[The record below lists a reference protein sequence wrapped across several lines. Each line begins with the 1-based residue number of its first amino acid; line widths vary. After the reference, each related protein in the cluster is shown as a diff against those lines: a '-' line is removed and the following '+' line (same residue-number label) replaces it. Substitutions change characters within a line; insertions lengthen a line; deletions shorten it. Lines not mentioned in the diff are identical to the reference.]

1 MVGLLNPM
9 KYGDHFYELYTNN
22 TRRKLQNERKALTK
36 RKSRKEKSAAA
47 LAAAAA
53 VLDGGGNLL
62 GGIVNPLDPPLVKEQ
77 LMLIMP
83 SFPVA
88 HIELDPN
95 ASKFAVFSAIR
106 STVLEAETRY
116 ALFHDGNGGAGGAAL
131 KKWSGNMGSSC
142 CLVCAGSCMVS
153 NLVDCSCHAPA
164 AGIAVGAGGA
174 GAAGGAAAAG
184 GAGGAG
190 AGAAVGAAAAGGGQA
205 DKRTRRDS
213 ANSDADSDIE
223 EPVEREP
230 VYATVPLIV
239 GAGLR
244 SLFELIAD
252 ARHIQPLLCTKAL
265 KALLDVIQGQQPE
278 SFKLEPE
285 ELINPLYDLLLDLAT
300 MPAALSSTTGAE
312 ANWSAMACAALLGL
326 CIARGDT
333 GKMLKAIAAMLMSPR
348 QLSAQIVQLPAV
360 LAALQHTV
368 VSAALNKPT
377 RPDFHSHGVP
387 HNSLVDE
394 FSLKLPSAISSTAS
408 SAAPAMACDGVFI
421 YLLHGGVLLKIGTG
435 FGGSYKGH
443 IYAQNEDF
451 SRERNPWLGY
461 SGGQLYYRRNC
472 RRNADQLQMVGLDTL
487 ALKTMS
493 PLNMLPMREGL
504 NYVLFTDD
512 DSLHAICSNRDD
524 TLVVKKLNL
533 YHNSYSSDS
542 PPFELPLQLARKKFR
557 TLGYAAF
564 EDELLNQH
572 QIQRIQSAHNSFEP
586 KLPAP
591 CRDADVDV
599 LGMACGK
606 EFGLVRASNGRVYY
620 YGKSA
625 ALGLKCVGRTPTL
638 KLTELIISK
647 AAHIVHVAVGHDG
660 IHALLVNDD
669 GTVYFAG
676 TARRGEDGDSS
687 KNRRQPKAV
696 KPKKM
701 TKIDGHVVVHAACNN
716 GTSAFVTK
724 TGKLI
729 MYGKDTAHC
738 DAMGFVS
745 ELLEQH
751 ITKVALGKA
760 HCVALNAKGQLF
772 SFGLNN
778 KGQCGRVFNKLMP
791 VKDVPSSSSSLA
803 YANLLAMDKRLKVDF
818 STLCDYDEHNLVQ
831 GQCRVC
837 VLCRECTG
845 YNVSCVSALNVPLE
859 QRLAGSICPCGHG
872 DAGCAKCGLCSAC
885 IALQESEIVDAKVE
899 CQPRQQRSKTLIM
912 RPRKEK
918 KASELETG
926 AAGGNGGA
934 TPTDIDKD
942 PPRVAPLAPQILQLP
957 TASPVVQVACGLY
970 HTVVLTLAGE
980 VFTFGS
986 NQYGQLGSG
995 DLQPVSGPVRVHVQG
1010 AISQVAAGSNHTVL
1024 LTHKGMVY
1032 TFGNYQK
1039 GQLGRLPSDYGQK
1052 PMIPTTVEEE
1062 PAGSI
1067 ISGIQPPEAAGTL
1080 PGGSKE
1086 NIPMM
1091 SNVPVCG
1098 LTQRQKFL
1106 WNCAPGA
1113 VFGLGPTYGKKVTW
1127 IGANGDQTFI
1137 KIDESLITAQML
1149 PKMHVVANKK
1159 TILLIPSIHLSF
1171 HTLTINRR
1179 DGSCTAHY
1187 RDQTNF
1193 CDLMQTQPSQTQPE
1207 INRNVDTPPLVV
1219 AESPSVLVSS
1229 VALAAT
1235 AGVPI
1240 NEHMSRSMHE
1250 ARNQIFEEHH
1260 QSGESAVPGVATA
1273 AAASSQQ
1280 QQRQQRRLRSASRQE
1295 SPTETT
1301 PPSQIAFAMDPS
1313 YNVLWVF
1320 DGLAKKLR
1328 CHNVVASDIAETDM
1342 NAANYRALLS
1352 PELSLPSKSDA
1363 RVSRSQASL
1372 NLLACLDIL
1381 TSAQDNIPGCFEQV
1395 LPKQPHQT
1403 AEAQS
1408 GEYQVVN
1415 RFDNFGGGWGYSGHS
1430 VEAIRFA
1437 ADTDIVICGFG
1448 MFGGRGEYSCK
1459 LKLYDLGSDGG
1470 GYEKEGV
1477 LISETKEVPYECAAR
1492 SKHHILLPKPLNA
1505 AAGRWYLV
1513 WARIAGPS
1521 SDCGSCGQASVTTE
1535 DQVVFSFKSSK
1546 KANNGTDV
1554 NSGQIPAILYRLVTQ
1569 DCKQTPAP
1577 LDADPVQ
1584 RISRAFA
1591 NSVSRECFE
1600 SLVVLLSWSW
1610 ESFKTQLR
1618 EQRDRSRP
1626 LQLQQTLQY
1635 LGYVNKSCLRLL
1647 RKYTNEIYPQRSNAV
1662 AAAAVVA
1669 AQAGSS
1675 SMVAAALS
1683 KLQAK
1688 AGKDKNSP
1696 RVLSNAAAVVKYFG
1710 EASAAAATAMASIG
1724 GTGGGVGGGGGSTT
1738 PMARKTNM
1746 ENIQLAECIG
1756 NVRALLIGIFCDDI
1770 FKDIATDE
1778 GYALVLEI
1786 LDECHLSF
1794 VACFDAF
1801 YPTSSLKWN
1810 CLCDLL
1816 AQMDR
1821 GALHSRLLSAILAG
1835 LCSPTVKLRATFALL
1850 NAAGN
1855 DRQSIISPSDNS
1867 GLPML
1872 SSTEAHQY
1880 PILVEQMI
1888 YRTQQEKSDFLS
1900 NSWTFKDVLVRLL
1913 DIIASPIRAR
1923 IESIYSRSLGGH
1935 LDQSATSINQGLI
1948 DNCCHLL
1955 ARVLAEIVYQTVL
1968 GEYDKLFLPP
1978 RTLHSTGARFARCD
1992 LSRTWNTG
2000 NFGPDAIAFSVD
2012 RPGIAVAGA
2021 MVYSGSGSYDYQLEL
2036 LYDNTAD
2043 LQPQHKWETLESVSG
2058 SYDQEAVHNDLA
2070 EIKFDHPV
2078 HIKEHARYALRLCSQ
2093 GARTCSGDAGLTSVR
2108 GPCGATFH
2116 FYACDLSFN
2125 GTTPA
2130 RGQLPCI
2137 LYYSTPIKQEGNVVG
2152 GGGAGGGAGAGAG
2165 IGVVDGAAAMLGNL
2179 NNAHEIS
2186 TRDTALQI
2194 ASDITK
2200 KCTELLILARNA
2212 MAAASCSPSDNSSN
2226 HTQTIDS
2233 EHNITPIEEHMDINW
2248 ANNSRTAALPP
2259 VVMVDPV
2266 GRDLGKRI
2274 ESFSKGIMETLKF
2287 DSKRSSTNPFEMEIE
2302 IGATEIGVEETA
2314 DLNYRNGQ
2322 MAAKLNGN
2330 EQRAEYELSADQ
2342 QQQQGQQQPAAVV
2355 VVSAAVQAA
2364 QQLIHS
2370 DSEEAPALGMA
2381 AGGGVLSGGGGGV
2394 LVGGSVPAIQLLEVF
2409 NLAASNMFHT
2419 LLPLVYGH
2427 MANLACSDPKSSV
2440 QILGLIKEILPH
2452 IAALNQLHVSSK
2464 EQRSVGGGG
2473 SETDHHL
2480 LGPPSATTSHNSTT
2494 SNHYCLVESEHP
2506 YRSATISCYR
2516 VEFPPCVQWLTI
2528 EFDPQCGTAQLEDY
2542 LLLSIPMRPTVSNQT
2557 TCQQAATAASSS
2569 GDDYYDMLDNNL
2581 TTTTTGRKPTTNN
2594 CRNAQLTMTS
2604 CCRTA
2609 HPINNSDA
2617 NDRDWIVVKKFNTA
2631 SNWLQNVLILPGNC
2645 VEFSLETASLYA
2657 QDPHNNRYGFKC
2669 LVVGYDNPTAINAS
2683 NSCLIRLE
2691 QELAY
2696 LGGMCS
2702 ANLMKK
2708 DLNLP
2713 DDKDMEDIS
2722 GIEDTISSHHGLLSK
2737 GFALSEPQLTVH
2749 QALESYLPIGSQSNE
2764 RQFLKDFISGAPGSS
2779 GARLAAWLQ
2788 PESRL
2793 DPNKC
2798 ELNTITEPLRY
2809 GWPTQVTVTIRDQ
2822 YGDAVLVPELK
2833 VEIKAIPT
2841 GPNTSGSGMG
2851 IGGISSASGNNSKM
2865 RHGDS
2870 VVGGGHLNLG
2880 GMAPPPRL
2888 NYEPTTK
2895 EKMCF
2900 KAITFMKPFTNYSF
2914 EELRY
2919 SSPVQTRTTEAL
2931 SAQDMEDGTFSV
2943 HWTPNSVGGYC
2954 LAVIID
2960 GIQLEEVYRVDVKE
2974 GVLPP
2979 PNAHRLGNAARRPQ
2993 APSKLRRFQ
3002 ARHSAGLRIRSHPT
3016 LQSEQVGVVRLGGII
3031 SFIDEIENDDGIW
3044 LRLSTESIRQH
3055 CTMGWYPTEAWC
3067 LQFNQHLARSL
3078 LQPVADATR
3087 SKSSESNDGSGTA
3100 SPLPPPPPP
3109 AHNSPKGQGPSSPS
3123 TLSPTKLKS
3132 SASNS
3137 ASPGK
3142 KIFDFAASASSTNPF
3157 LFPLKST
3164 DLELDVEVADPDAE
3178 SSVAVAT
3185 ELLPSNLGSAIA
3197 GVVGGGAIKLQA
3209 LQKWFK
3215 GDVEGAPAPSPASA
3229 PSPLPVATGVSV
3241 RELVRVM
3248 GGQEQQQQQQ
3258 RGNGNTN
3265 NTTSTSKSQ
3274 EQQPQEED
3282 FDLASM
3288 RRPNYTASQTAA
3300 LLSTPKH
3307 TPRRTVQQEVPGGVA
3322 AAQQQQQQEDD
3333 LQLQITTTTTGTKT
3347 ETQSELHLGDSPASV
3362 MPIPVAVATTSTAS
3376 SSSCSVASSTTKRN
3390 TMGPIKRA
3398 MPPSFAESI
3407 RAVFAALLWHEGV
3420 VHDAMAC
3427 ASFLKFHPGLPKEG
3441 ATVVTRR
3448 EAGDA
3453 RLQLS
3458 REQKAQQRH
3467 SVEVANAGHYLN
3479 IRPSTLETLTKSG
3492 NSSLHNRSK
3501 HRKNPLTS
3509 NGDSEHAPL
3518 LSQTAASSQKGQ
3530 GLQALPEL
3538 VSVLPPALRCLVYL
3552 WEQICSGCVQIVQSN
3567 ALEQQRCLISP
3578 SSGETREVANGGDM
3592 DGKIDGKSA
3601 GDVEGLAASTDK
3613 ELGKKC
3619 KRKKKDDGSWC
3630 EICELFL
3637 PMPVTYHMRIAHPGC
3652 GKSAKG
3658 KGYNSVGIFCEGW
3671 AGNCG
3676 EGGKGASSWFLMC
3689 DTCRDKYLAS
3699 SLSATNVNSSTIPHV
3714 TSNDQSDVNEMNL
3727 FGVKTTTLIA
3737 NSEVYTTMRENATF
3751 LLELCSSSASM
3762 STTVPALSKRS
3773 PQQQQQQQQQ
3783 QMAMPMPIVIE
3794 HQHLGMGDLSSK
3806 PSTSRADSARSSR
3819 IGMGVGIASGRLS
3832 GKFSAPFRKSFVGV
3846 PPSTPDNVWLAPD
3859 SFACLECLGTAGHED
3874 LPYEMFGMGSAG
3886 GGGAGGNDNGYER
3899 PLSEIS
3905 YESCEPN
3912 NYEVMSGSM
3921 ANQGSTVAP
3930 AGGTLSKFHR
3940 SYSMG
3945 QGWAALA
3952 QQQHQQHQQQQQHHQ
3967 QPPSSHQPSSHQQ
3980 AHQNLP
3986 LDIGQAQPKVVYR
3999 RRMNSTSEGDGS
4011 LLICYPS
4018 EHLRRLVPPK
4028 LLASVAALHATSSNG
4043 GSATGAATSSLATAG
4058 DGKDQLPAASSDS
4071 IGSSALLGRPAMAF
4085 ITQKHELER
4094 LRGAMRRSLRIAACR
4109 IYALQALNWLLRSVT
4124 QGVCLHDLMWWFV
4137 SSLTLGNTELVD
4149 GKYEEAEPALEHP
4162 VAYTQI
4168 SGRFAHLIT
4177 QSLHVLLQSVADLTL
4192 HLPLGSPLQRVAIQC
4207 FGIRFRQA
4215 DHQFL
4220 HSSHVFG
4227 NISKILSK
4235 SDEQND
4241 AAMAVSTM
4249 LGGETH
4255 CDAEHNIAA
4264 AANSQQLSMGV
4275 GAGAGAGA
4283 KVLYYTDLSGM
4294 FEVTVSSRPAMAESL
4309 TDNST
4314 ETFWE
4319 SDEEDRNKCKIIELS
4334 MTKLNYACKFVLVHI
4349 DNSRDLQNKVLNV
4362 VFYAGQSLGDTNL
4375 IKSVDVD
4382 QKSCS
4387 WISAK
4392 ICDESSTHFRLELH
4406 GPENTLR
4413 VRQIK
4418 LLGLPSSLAAG
4429 TVDESMK
4436 LHLRLAH
4443 ATRIQQQICEAETLR
4458 VFRLITGQVFGKL
4471 ISNVGNETTAGTA
4484 AGSGVGG
4491 GSLPAA
4497 DSSTSMLA
4505 DSLDLREHM
4514 VGILF
4519 SRSKLS
4525 HLQKQVIVHIVHAI
4539 KKEAQ
4544 RAKEDWEMNNL
4555 AHAHMQLGHQQQ
4567 QQQQQEQQ
4575 QPIPPSVP
4583 ATESSSERSRAPDT
4597 YCFEM
4602 LSMVL
4607 ALSGSVV
4614 GRSYLSQQHGL
4625 LRDLL
4630 GLLHT
4635 GSDRVQRQVTALL
4648 RRILPEITPESF
4660 AELLGVQR
4668 LPPADY
4674 SIANQSASDFDMTR
4688 LGLLDIFLAVIA
4700 KSLQLQIKVK
4710 TNTQNA
4716 TTGSSAANTGSG
4728 SGNSN
4733 GLAIAKPAQL
4743 EKTPAFVRLCS
4754 SLDLSVQLLRS
4765 RPPTAEHLPSQAG
4778 DPFRF
4783 ELPPP
4788 AKKESKRN
4796 LNQRW
4801 FLNGI
4806 ISTKQAES
4814 IICLIR
4820 DLASGKLSEKWS
4832 QITKAAI
4839 AESVLNLT
4847 RLEEIYRSPEYCTKT
4862 STLWL
4867 ALASLCVLERDHVEK
4882 LSSGQWSKL
4891 CDTRPMCSNH
4901 DDGETAA
4908 IIQCETCGSL
4918 CGDCDRFLHL
4928 NRKTRTHKRTVC
4940 KEEEEAIRVELHES
4954 CGRTKLFWLLALADS
4969 KTLKAMV
4976 EFRDGSHTI
4985 ISGPQEA
4992 VGRCRFC
4999 GLTGNSGLL
5008 EIGNVCADAQCQ
5020 EYAAN
5025 SCLKTKPCGH
5035 ACGGVAGEKKCLP
5048 CLQHVCHVRENELA
5062 EELRD
5067 PKLTQDAD
5075 DMCMIC
5081 FVEALS
5087 CAPSVHLECGHVF
5100 HYHCCKA
5107 VLEKRWS
5114 GPRITFGFSLCPICK
5129 ADIQHPI
5136 LADILEPIN
5145 GLKQDVK
5152 RKALMRIKYEGLVKD
5167 TIDSKDVTQLAMDRY
5182 AYYVCF
5188 KCQKAYY
5195 GGEAR
5200 CDAEIGEKFDP
5211 EELVCGGCSDVAR
5224 AQMCPKH
5231 GTDFLEYKCRYCCSV
5246 AVFFCFGTTH
5256 FCDTCHDDF
5265 QRLTNIPKN
5274 KLPQCPAGPKA
5285 KQLLGDECPLHV
5297 MHPPT
5302 GEEFAL
5308 GCGVCRNAQTF

>member
-9 KYGDHFYELYTNN
+9 KYGDHFYELYTNS
-22 TRRKLQNERKALTK
+22 TRRKLQHERKALTK

-47 LAAAAA
+47 MAAAAAAA
-53 VLDGGGNLL
+53 VLEGNAGAGGL
-62 GGIVNPLDPPLVKEQ
+62 VNPLDPPLVKEQ
-77 LMLIMP
+77 LMILP

-116 ALFHDGNGGAGGAAL
+116 ALFQEGGPNGGHSGSGS
-131 KKWSGNMGSSC
+131 KKWRGGPLSSSC
-142 CLVCAGSCMVS
+142 CAMCEHSCMAS
-153 NLVDCSCHAPA
+153 NILDCSCHAQLA
-164 AGIAVGAGGA
+164 L
-174 GAAGGAAAAG
+174 AAAAAAP
-184 GAGGAG
+184 AGGDGGRMAPG
-190 AGAAVGAAAAGGGQA
+190 GPPAPAPVVVGGGPGLPGSE
-205 DKRTRRDS
+205 KRSRRDS
-213 ANSDADSDIE
+213 ANSDADSDTE
-223 EPVEREP
+223 EPTEREP

-252 ARHIQPLLCTKAL
+252 ARHVHPLLCTKAL

-300 MPAALSSTTGAE
+300 MPAALNSATGAE

-333 GKMLKAIAAMLMSPR
+333 GKMLKAIAAMLMTPR
-348 QLSAQIVQLPAV
+348 QLSAQIVQLPVV
-360 LAALQHTV
+360 LATLQHTV
-368 VSAALNKPT
+368 ISAALNKPT

-387 HNSLVDE
+387 HNSLIDE
-394 FSLKLPSAISSTAS
+394 FPLKLPHLGGSGAPTT
-408 SAAPAMACDGVFI
+408 APAMACDGVFV
-421 YLLHGGVLLKIGTG
+421 YLLYGGTLLKIGTG

-443 IYAQNEDF
+443 VYAQNEDF
-451 SRERNPWLGY
+451 SRERSAWLGY
-461 SGGQLYYRRNC
+461 SGGQLYFRRTC
-472 RRNADQLQMVGLDTL
+472 RRSAGDQLQLVGLDTL
-487 ALKTMS
+487 AIKAMS
-493 PLNMLPMREGL
+493 PLSMLHMREGL

-533 YHNSYSSDS
+533 YHNSYNSDP

-591 CRDADVDV
+591 CRDSDVDV

-647 AAHIVHVAVGHDG
+647 AANIVHVAVGHDG

-724 TGKLI
+724 NGKLI

-745 ELLEQH
+745 ELLDQH
-751 ITKVALGKA
+751 VTKVALGKA

-778 KGQCGRVFNKLMP
+778 KGQCGRIFNKLQP
-791 VKDVPSSSSSLA
+791 VKDVPSFASSSSA
-803 YANLLAMDKRLKVDF
+803 AAACFASLLPLDKRLKLDF
-818 STLCDYDEHNLVQ
+818 STLCDYDDHNLVQ

-837 VLCRECTG
+837 VICRECTG

-859 QRLAGSICPCGHG
+859 QRQAGSICPCGHG
-872 DAGCAKCGLCSAC
+872 DAGCAKCGLCASC
-885 IALQESEIVDAKVE
+885 IALQDNESTKIEMKPLPSDV
-899 CQPRQQRSKTLIM
+899 QQRQQRSKTLIM
-912 RPRKEK
+912 RRKERK
-918 KASELETG
+918 GELETG
-926 AAGGNGGA
+926 AAGGGAA
-934 TPTDIDKD
+934 TPTDLDKD
-942 PPRVAPLAPQILQLP
+942 PPRVAPLAPQLLQLP
-957 TASPVVQVACGLY
+957 SSSPVVQVACGLH

-980 VFTFGS
+980 VYTFGS

-995 DLQPVSGPVRVHVQG
+995 DLQPVSGPVRVQVAG

-1024 LTHKGMVY
+1024 LTSKGMVY

-1039 GQLGRLPSDYGQK
+1039 GQLGRLPSDFGPKPQTSSVSGQEDES
-1052 PMIPTTVEEE
+1052 PVGGAPPAGGE
-1062 PAGSI
+1062 PAKD
-1067 ISGIQPPEAAGTL
+1067 AVL

-1086 NIPMM
+1086 LPPLMPNLSGPI
-1091 SNVPVCG
+1091 

-1106 WNCAPGA
+1106 WNCSPGA
-1113 VFGLGPTYGKKVTW
+1113 VFGLGPSYGKKVTW

-1159 TILLIPSIHLSF
+1159 TILLIPSIPLSF
-1171 HTLTINRR
+1171 HTLSINRR

-1187 RDQTNF
+1187 RGQTNF
-1193 CDLMQTQPSQTQPE
+1193 DQLMQAQPPGQPLQE
-1207 INRNVDTPPLVV
+1207 INRNVDVVVTPV
-1219 AESPSVLVSS
+1219 ASDPPPVPATGSS
-1229 VALAAT
+1229 SSLFTALAGTAT

-1240 NEHMSRSMHE
+1240 NEQMSRSMHE
-1250 ARNQIFEEHH
+1250 GRNQIFEE
-1260 QSGESAVPGVATA
+1260 QQVDGGGGA
-1273 AAASSQQ
+1273 AAPSPAAAGTASTP
-1280 QQRQQRRLRSASRQE
+1280 RQRRGVVSGGGRQSRQE
-1295 SPTETT
+1295 AGGGSNSPDPVAS
-1301 PPSQIAFAMDPS
+1301 PPQLAFAMDPT

-1320 DGLAKKLR
+1320 DGVSRKLR
-1328 CHNVVASDIAETDM
+1328 CHNVVASDINENDG
-1342 NAANYRALLS
+1342 NSANYRALLS
-1352 PELSLPSKSDA
+1352 PELSLPSRPDS
-1363 RVSRSQASL
+1363 RVARSQASL

-1381 TSAQDNIPGCFEQV
+1381 TSAQDNIPGCFEQP
-1395 LPKQPHQT
+1395 LPKQTQQT
-1403 AEAQS
+1403 AETQS
-1408 GEYQVVN
+1408 GGDYQVVS

-1459 LKLYDLGSDGG
+1459 LKLYDLGGDGG

-1477 LISETKEVPYECAAR
+1477 LISETKEVPYECGAR
-1492 SKHHILLPKPLNA
+1492 SKHHILLPKPVSA

-1569 DCKQTPAP
+1569 DCKQTPAQM
-1577 LDADPVQ
+1577 DADPVQ
-1584 RISRAFA
+1584 KISRAFA

-1610 ESFKTQLR
+1610 DCFKTQLR
-1618 EQRDRSRP
+1618 EERDRTRP
-1626 LQLQQTLQY
+1626 LQLQQSLQY
-1635 LGYVNKSCLRLL
+1635 LGYVIKSCLRLL
-1647 RKYTNEIYPQRSNAV
+1647 RKYTNEIYPQKSSSSSSNGVSNALAKSKGKTKV
-1662 AAAAVVA
+1662 TIPDRSHIKGHLMSKYYGDSSPSSMPSVSSGIMAAGA
-1669 AQAGSS
+1669 SS
-1675 SMVAAALS
+1675 SS
-1683 KLQAK
+1683 
-1688 AGKDKNSP
+1688 S
-1696 RVLSNAAAVVKYFG
+1696 
-1710 EASAAAATAMASIG
+1710 SAAASGSSTSGGVLLFSSSAQATG
-1724 GTGGGVGGGGGSTT
+1724 GTPLTL
-1738 PMARKTNM
+1738 RKTNM

-1778 GYALVLEI
+1778 GYVLVLEI

-1835 LCSPTVKLRATFALL
+1835 LCSPNVKLRATFSLL
-1850 NAAGN
+1850 SAAGN
-1855 DRQSIISPSDNS
+1855 ERQSIISPSDNS

-1872 SSTEAHQY
+1872 SSTEAHPY

-1913 DIIASPIRAR
+1913 DIIASPIRSR
-1923 IESIYSRSLGGH
+1923 IEAIYSRSFGSLGG
-1935 LDQSATSINQGLI
+1935 SYPGVGKECGVNQGLI

-1955 ARVLAEIVYQTVL
+1955 ARVLAEIVYQTAL
-1968 GEYDKLFLPP
+1968 GEYDKMFLPP
-1978 RTLHSTGARFARCD
+1978 RTLHSTGSRFARCD
-1992 LSRTWNTG
+1992 VSRTWNTG

-2012 RPGIAVAGA
+2012 RPGVAIAGA
-2021 MVYSGSGSYDYQLEL
+2021 MIYSGSGSYDYQLEL
-2036 LYDNTAD
+2036 LFDNTAD

-2058 SYDQEAVHNDLA
+2058 TYDQEAVHNDLA

-2078 HIKEHARYALRLCSQ
+2078 HIKENARYALRLCSQ
-2093 GARTCSGDAGLTSVR
+2093 GARTCSGDAGMPVVR
-2108 GPCGATFH
+2108 GPCGTQFH
-2116 FYACDLSFN
+2116 YYACDLSFN

-2137 LYYSTPIKQEGNVVG
+2137 LYYSTPVKQDVG
-2152 GGGAGGGAGAGAG
+2152 GPSGRGGGVAGSSTAPGGGAPS
-2165 IGVVDGAAAMLGNL
+2165 IPEDRQLLLGP
-2179 NNAHEIS
+2179 HEVS

-2194 ASDITK
+2194 AADITK

-2212 MAAASCSPSDNSSN
+2212 MAASCSPSDNSSN

-2259 VVMVDPV
+2259 TVVVDPQLSTA
-2266 GRDLGKRI
+2266 RDLGKRI

-2287 DSKRSSTNPFEMEIE
+2287 DKRSTNPFEMEIE
-2302 IGATEIGVEETA
+2302 IGATEIGVEDTAA
-2314 DLNYRNGQ
+2314 DLRNGQ
-2322 MAAKLNGN
+2322 SQSQCQSVPINGN
-2330 EQRAEYELSADQ
+2330 ERTTDYDLAEQSM
-2342 QQQQGQQQPAAVV
+2342 
-2355 VVSAAVQAA
+2355 A
-2364 QQLIHS
+2364 QQIQHS
-2370 DSEEAPALGMA
+2370 DSEEAPLEA
-2381 AGGGVLSGGGGGV
+2381 AASGGGGGGG
-2394 LVGGSVPAIQLLEVF
+2394 VGNVSSQVAAVQLLEVF
-2409 NLAASNMFHT
+2409 NRSASNMFHI
-2419 LLPLVYGH
+2419 LLPLVYAH
-2427 MANLACSDPKSSV
+2427 IANLACSDPKSSV

-2452 IAALNQLHVSSK
+2452 IAALNQLHVSK
-2464 EQRSVGGGG
+2464 EQRQPEPALFPTSG
-2473 SETDHHL
+2473 SS
-2480 LGPPSATTSHNSTT
+2480 GSSSSASSTT
-2494 SNHYCLVESEHP
+2494 SNHYCIVESDHP
-2506 YRSATISCYR
+2506 YRSASISCYR

-2542 LLLSIPMRPTVSNQT
+2542 LLLSIPMRPPPSPAQMQAGCQAEEYCEHLDAQGQERRRPGTGGSTGGGAGTVKS
-2557 TCQQAATAASSS
+2557 A
-2569 GDDYYDMLDNNL
+2569 GV
-2581 TTTTTGRKPTTNN
+2581 
-2594 CRNAQLTMTS
+2594 QLTMAS
-2604 CCRTA
+2604 CCRSPGNLPGSAIPLRSQDTTE
-2609 HPINNSDA
+2609 
-2617 NDRDWIVVKKFNTA
+2617 REWIMVKKFNTA

-2708 DLNLP
+2708 ELNLP
-2713 DDKDMEDIS
+2713 DDKDVEDMS
-2722 GIEDTISSHHGLLSK
+2722 GIEETISAHHALLSK
-2737 GFALSEPQLTVH
+2737 GFALSEPHLTVH

-2793 DPNKC
+2793 DPNRC

-2841 GPNTSGSGMG
+2841 GSGPNGTTGTGGFGPPGSTLRMRRA
-2851 IGGISSASGNNSKM
+2851 SCSA
-2865 RHGDS
+2865 GD
-2870 VVGGGHLNLG
+2870 LG

-2919 SSPVQTRTTEAL
+2919 ASPIQTRITESLNAR
-2931 SAQDMEDGTFSV
+2931 DMEDGTFSV
-2943 HWTPNSVGGYC
+2943 QWTPSSVGGYC
-2954 LAVIID
+2954 LAVTID
-2960 GIQLEEVYRVDVKE
+2960 GIPLEEVYRVEVKE

-2979 PNAHRLGNAARRPQ
+2979 PTQRSSAQLRPQ

-3002 ARHSAGLRIRSHPT
+3002 ARHSSGLRIRSHPT
-3016 LQSEQVGVVRLGGII
+3016 LQSEQVGVVRVGGVI

-3067 LQFNQHLARSL
+3067 LQFNQHLARTL
-3078 LQPVADATR
+3078 LQPVADKEVAPATR
-3087 SKSSESNDGSGTA
+3087 KTKQQQQQQSENPEEEEEEAPPESPTA
-3100 SPLPPPPPP
+3100 SGE
-3109 AHNSPKGQGPSSPS
+3109 ASPEPEQEPNRDPSPV
-3123 TLSPTKLKS
+3123 LSPTKSKNRSFLS
-3132 SASNS
+3132 GS
-3137 ASPGK
+3137 
-3142 KIFDFAASASSTNPF
+3142 SSTNPF
-3157 LFPLKST
+3157 LYPSRPER
-3164 DLELDVEVADPDAE
+3164 DLELDEEAE
-3178 SSVAVAT
+3178 LKGQENPEEAANAEEDSEDQQKEQEQEALAAVAT
-3185 ELLPSNLGSAIA
+3185 ELLPANIGSAIA

-3215 GDVEGAPAPSPASA
+3215 GDAVEGAQPLTPSH
-3229 PSPLPVATGVSV
+3229 SPPLAGVSV
-3241 RELVRVM
+3241 RELVRAM
-3248 GGQEQQQQQQ
+3248 GGQEAAP
-3258 RGNGNTN
+3258 RSGNGNRGRERDRDRDAE
-3265 NTTSTSKSQ
+3265 Q
-3274 EQQPQEED
+3274 EPE
-3282 FDLASM
+3282 FSLASM
-3288 RRPNYTASQTAA
+3288 RRPNYSASQTAA

-3307 TPRRTVQQEVPGGVA
+3307 TPKRSA
-3322 AAQQQQQQEDD
+3322 ACILPTDAANLEDEMS
-3333 LQLQITTTTTGTKT
+3333 LLQITTTGQG
-3347 ETQSELHLGDSPASV
+3347 EQQSCELQL
-3362 MPIPVAVATTSTAS
+3362 ATTSTSATACILS
-3376 SSSCSVASSTTKRN
+3376 TKRS
-3390 TMGPIKRA
+3390 MGPIKRA

-3407 RAVFAALLWHEGV
+3407 RAVFAALLWHEGI

-3448 EAGDA
+3448 GEGGDA

-3467 SVEVANAGHYLN
+3467 SVEVANAGNYLN

-3492 NSSLHNRSK
+3492 NCSLHNRSK
-3501 HRKNPLTS
+3501 HRKN
-3509 NGDSEHAPL
+3509 L
-3518 LSQTAASSQKGQ
+3518 LNQGGEDPAQK
-3530 GLQALPEL
+3530 LQALPEV

-3567 ALEQQRCLISP
+3567 ALEQREPRLLSP
-3578 SSGETREVANGGDM
+3578 GGSRDTNGGDGET
-3592 DGKIDGKSA
+3592 DSKEGKSGSDHGA
-3601 GDVEGLAASTDK
+3601 NNEK
-3613 ELGKKC
+3613 ELGRKC

-3689 DTCRDKYLAS
+3689 DPCRDRYLS
-3699 SLSATNVNSSTIPHV
+3699 SCRSVNNINSSARQQESLATEG
-3714 TSNDQSDVNEMNL
+3714 NELNL
-3727 FGVKTTTLIA
+3727 FGVKSTTLIA
-3737 NSEVYTTMRENATF
+3737 NAEVYTTMRENATF
-3751 LLELCSSSASM
+3751 LLELCSSSSSATVTGSGAGIGPASVTG
-3762 STTVPALSKRS
+3762 SGSKRS
-3773 PQQQQQQQQQ
+3773 PQQ
-3783 QMAMPMPIVIE
+3783 MSAGMPVVIE
-3794 HQHLGMGDLSSK
+3794 HHHSQLGNSDLK
-3806 PSTSRADSARSSR
+3806 PSTSRCSR
-3819 IGMGVGIASGRLS
+3819 MARLS
-3832 GKFSAPFRKSFVGV
+3832 GSKFCPVGGAFRKSFVGA
-3846 PPSTPDNVWLAPD
+3846 PPATPENVWLAPE

-3874 LPYEMFGMGSAG
+3874 LPYEMFGLGPNS
-3886 GGGAGGNDNGYER
+3886 NDNGYDR

-3912 NYEVMSGSM
+3912 NFDMLSGSL
-3921 ANQGSTVAP
+3921 A
-3930 AGGTLSKFHR
+3930 AGGGAGSSVSAGGNLSKFHR

-3952 QQQHQQHQQQQQHHQ
+3952 QQQHQQMSHHPQQTPPAPPYAPQQQQQQQMHLQLQHQ
-3967 QPPSSHQPSSHQQ
+3967 QQP
-3980 AHQNLP
+3980 L
-3986 LDIGQAQPKVVYR
+3986 LEGQPKVVYR
-3999 RRMNSTSEGDGS
+3999 RRNNSTSEGDGS

-4018 EHLRRLVPPK
+4018 EHLRRLVPQK
-4028 LLASVAALHATSSNG
+4028 LLASVSVLQQAAAAVAATT
-4043 GSATGAATSSLATAG
+4043 AAAATSAAEVS
-4058 DGKDQLPAASSDS
+4058 GKDHPVSQEGSQL
-4071 IGSSALLGRPAMAF
+4071 LTRPAMAF
-4085 ITQKHELER
+4085 ITQKHELDR
-4094 LRGAMRRSLRIAACR
+4094 LRAAMKRSLRIAACR

-4137 SSLTLGNTELVD
+4137 SSLATAGGGGHTPEGSSRLP
-4149 GKYEEAEPALEHP
+4149 EESSEPALEHP

-4168 SGRFAHLIT
+4168 SGKFAHLIT

-4241 AAMAVSTM
+4241 AMAVSNI
-4249 LGGETH
+4249 LKAENH
-4255 CDAEHNIAA
+4255 CDAEHNQVSLAPA
-4264 AANSQQLSMGV
+4264 GAT
-4275 GAGAGAGA
+4275 GAGAR
-4283 KVLYYTDLSGM
+4283 VLCYTDLGGM

-4334 MTKLNYACKFVLVHI
+4334 LTKLNYACRYLLVHI
-4349 DNSRDLQNKVLNV
+4349 DNSRDIQNKVLNV
-4362 VFYAGQSLGDTNL
+4362 VFYAGQSLGDTNVL
-4375 IKSVDVD
+4375 KSVDVD
-4382 QKSCS
+4382 PKACS

-4392 ICDESSTHFRLELH
+4392 ISDDTCTHFRLELH

-4418 LLGLPSSLAAG
+4418 LLGMPTGSGASGVPEEDHKHHAG
-4429 TVDESMK
+4429 HHHHQQP
-4436 LHLRLAH
+4436 HLRLSH
-4443 ATRIQQQICEAETLR
+4443 AARIQQQICEAETLR

-4471 ISNVGNETTAGTA
+4471 ISNVGSDLVPPDSAGLVPPSS
-4484 AGSGVGG
+4484 AGATNSS
-4491 GSLPAA
+4491 SL
-4497 DSSTSMLA
+4497 LA

-4539 KKEAQ
+4539 RKEAQ
-4544 RAKEDWEMNNL
+4544 RAKEDWELANL
-4555 AHAHMQLGHQQQ
+4555 AHVLK
-4567 QQQQQEQQ
+4567 
-4575 QPIPPSVP
+4575 QPPQALQAP
-4583 ATESSSERSRAPDT
+4583 APNPAPASAESTPERSRAPDT

-4660 AELLGVQR
+4660 ADLLGVQR

-4674 SIANQSASDFDMTR
+4674 SIAHQSASDFDMSR
-4688 LGLLDIFLAVIA
+4688 LGILDIFLAVIA
-4700 KSLQLQIKVK
+4700 KSLQLQVKVK
-4710 TNTQNA
+4710 TTAGSGGGA
-4716 TTGSSAANTGSG
+4716 TGAGGAGSSALKAG
-4728 SGNSN
+4728 
-4733 GLAIAKPAQL
+4733 QQ

-4754 SLDLSVQLLRS
+4754 SLDLSVQQLQRSS
-4765 RPPTAEHLPSQAG
+4765 RPPTGEHTATT
-4778 DPFRF
+4778 DPFQF
-4783 ELPPP
+4783 EAVPPVP
-4788 AKKESKRN
+4788 RKESKRN

-4801 FLNGI
+4801 FLNGV

-4814 IICLIR
+4814 IIGLIR

-4847 RLEEIYRSPEYCTKT
+4847 RLEEIYRTPEHCTKT
-4862 STLWL
+4862 ATLWL

-4891 CDTRPMCSNH
+4891 CDTRPLCSNH

-4999 GLTGNSGLL
+4999 GLTGDSGLL

-5035 ACGGVAGEKKCLP
+5035 ACGGVAGERKCLP
-5048 CLQHVCHVRENELA
+5048 CLQHVCHARENELA

-5081 FVEALS
+5081 FVEAVS
-5087 CAPSVHLECGHVF
+5087 CAPAIHLECGHVF

-5129 ADIQHPI
+5129 ADIQHPL

-5145 GLKQDVK
+5145 SLKQDVK
-5152 RKALMRIKYEGLVKD
+5152 RKALMRIKYEGVVKD
-5167 TIDSKDVTQLAMDRY
+5167 TESKDINMTQLAMDRY

-5265 QRLTNIPKN
+5265 QRLTNIPKV

>member
-1 MVGLLNPM
+1 MVGLLNPL

-22 TRRKLQNERKALTK
+22 TRRKMQHDRKVLTK
-36 RKSRKEKSAAA
+36 RKSRKDKSAAA
-47 LAAAAA
+47 MAAAAAAA
-53 VLDGGGNLL
+53 VLEGNAGAGGL
-62 GGIVNPLDPPLVKEQ
+62 VNPLDPPLVKEQ
-77 LMLIMP
+77 LMILP
-83 SFPVA
+83 SFSVA

-116 ALFHDGNGGAGGAAL
+116 SLFHEGGAAGGPGGSSL
-131 KKWSGNMGSSC
+131 KKWSNNLNSAC
-142 CLVCAGSCMVS
+142 CMMCAHSCMIS
-153 NLVDCSCHAPA
+153 NLLDCSCHAHLA
-164 AGIAVGAGGA
+164 MHGAVGPGNAGP
-174 GAAGGAAAAG
+174 GGPVGVIIDGRVPAPVPVVVG
-184 GAGGAG
+184 GPGLPAE
-190 AGAAVGAAAAGGGQA
+190 
-205 DKRTRRDS
+205 KRPRRDS
-213 ANSDADSDIE
+213 ANSDADSDTE
-223 EPVEREP
+223 EPTEREP

-252 ARHIQPLLCTKAL
+252 ARHVHPLLCTKAL

-285 ELINPLYDLLLDLAT
+285 ELIIPLYDLLLDLAT
-300 MPAALSSTTGAE
+300 MPAALNSATGAE

-333 GKMLKAIAAMLMSPR
+333 GKMLKAIAAMLMTPR
-348 QLSAQIVQLPAV
+348 QLSAQIVQLPVV
-360 LAALQHTV
+360 LATLQHTV
-368 VSAALNKPT
+368 ISAALNKPT

-387 HNSLVDE
+387 HNSLIDE
-394 FSLKLPSAISSTAS
+394 FPLKLPPLSTGAPITS
-408 SAAPAMACDGVFI
+408 PAMACDGVFV
-421 YLLHGGVLLKIGTG
+421 YLLYGGTLLKIGTG

-443 IYAQNEDF
+443 VYAQNEDF
-451 SRERNPWLGY
+451 SHERSAWLGY
-461 SGGQLYYRRNC
+461 SGGQLYFRRTC
-472 RRNADQLQMVGLDTL
+472 RRSAGDQLQMVGLDTL
-487 ALKTMS
+487 AIKAMS
-493 PLNMLPMREGL
+493 PLSMLHMREGL

-533 YHNSYSSDS
+533 YHNSYNIDP

-564 EDELLNQH
+564 EDELLNQY

-599 LGMACGK
+599 MGMACGK

-638 KLTELIISK
+638 KLTELVISK
-647 AAHIVHVAVGHDG
+647 AANIVHVAVGHDG
-660 IHALLVNDD
+660 IHSLLVNDD
-669 GTVYFAG
+669 GTVFFAG

-745 ELLEQH
+745 ELLDQH
-751 ITKVALGKA
+751 VTKVALGKA

-778 KGQCGRVFNKLMP
+778 KGQCGRIFNKLQP
-791 VKDVPSSSSSLA
+791 VKDVPPFASSSTAAACFASL
-803 YANLLAMDKRLKVDF
+803 LPLDKRLKLDF
-818 STLCDYDEHNLVQ
+818 STLCDYDDHNLVQ

-837 VLCRECTG
+837 VICRECTG
-845 YNVSCVSALNVPLE
+845 YNISCVSALNVPLD

-872 DAGCAKCGLCSAC
+872 DAGCAKCGLCAAC
-885 IALQESEIVDAKVE
+885 IALQDSDEAKTELKPPPSDV
-899 CQPRQQRSKTLIM
+899 QQRQQRSKTLIM
-912 RPRKEK
+912 RRKERK
-918 KASELETG
+918 GELETG
-926 AAGGNGGA
+926 AAGGGAA
-934 TPTDIDKD
+934 TPTDLDKD
-942 PPRVAPLAPQILQLP
+942 PPRVAPLAPQLLQL
-957 TASPVVQVACGLY
+957 TSSSPVVQVACGLH

-980 VFTFGS
+980 VYTFGS

-995 DLQPVSGPVRVHVQG
+995 DLQPVSGPVRVQVPG

-1024 LTHKGMVY
+1024 LTSKGMVY

-1039 GQLGRLPSDYGQK
+1039 GQLGRLPSDYGLK
-1052 PMIPTTVEEE
+1052 PPPQDDDSPVGPGSDGGAGGSPTVAPVGMPGPERSQS
-1062 PAGSI
+1062 PGNV
-1067 ISGIQPPEAAGTL
+1067 QPS
-1080 PGGSKE
+1080 GSKE
-1086 NIPMM
+1086 MPPLL
-1091 SNVPVCG
+1091 PV

-1106 WNCAPGA
+1106 WNCSPGA
-1113 VFGLGPTYGKKVTW
+1113 VFGLGPCYGKKVTW

-1159 TILLIPSIHLSF
+1159 TILLIPSIPLSF
-1171 HTLTINRR
+1171 HTLSINRR

-1187 RDQTNF
+1187 RGQTNF
-1193 CDLMQTQPSQTQPE
+1193 VKLMQAQPEQQQPE
-1207 INRNVDTPPLVV
+1207 INSNLDVAVTPV
-1219 AESPSVLVSS
+1219 ADSPANASTSS
-1229 VALAAT
+1229 LITALTGTAT

-1240 NEHMSRSMHE
+1240 NEQMSRSMHE
-1250 ARNQIFEEHH
+1250 GRNQIFEE
-1260 QSGESAVPGVATA
+1260 QQPEVASSA
-1273 AAASSQQ
+1273 AAAAAAVVAPGTPVSAGSVP
-1280 QQRQQRRLRSASRQE
+1280 RSRRGGKQGTN
-1295 SPTETT
+1295 SPEPIPS
-1301 PPSQIAFAMDPS
+1301 PPQLAFTMDPT

-1320 DGLAKKLR
+1320 DGAARKLR
-1328 CHNVVASDIAETDM
+1328 CHNVVASDINESEA
-1342 NAANYRALLS
+1342 NAATYRSLLS
-1352 PELSLPSKSDA
+1352 PELSLPD
-1363 RVSRSQASL
+1363 RVDSRVARSQASL

-1381 TSAQDNIPGCFEQV
+1381 TSAQDNIPGCFEQP
-1395 LPKQPHQT
+1395 LLKQTQQT
-1403 AEAQS
+1403 AETQA
-1408 GEYQVVN
+1408 GEFQVVN

-1430 VEAIRFA
+1430 VEAIRFS

-1459 LKLYDLGSDGG
+1459 LKLFDLGGDGG
-1470 GYEKEGV
+1470 GYEKEGI
-1477 LISETKEVPYECAAR
+1477 LISETKEVPYECGAR
-1492 SKHHILLPKPLNA
+1492 SKHHILLPKPVSA
-1505 AAGRWYLV
+1505 VAGRWYLV

-1569 DCKQTPAP
+1569 DCKQTPAQM
-1577 LDADPVQ
+1577 DADPVQ

-1610 ESFKTQLR
+1610 DCFKLQLR
-1618 EQRDRSRP
+1618 EERDRSRP
-1626 LQLQQTLQY
+1626 LQLQQSLQY
-1635 LGYVNKSCLRLL
+1635 LGYVIKSCLRLL
-1647 RKYTNEIYPQRSNAV
+1647 RKYTNEIYPQRSSSTSLATGVGGSNA
-1662 AAAAVVA
+1662 AHGSGVVTTTK
-1669 AQAGSS
+1669 
-1675 SMVAAALS
+1675 MVPS
-1683 KLQAK
+1683 KAN
-1688 AGKDKNSP
+1688 KDKNAP
-1696 RVLSNAAAVVKYFG
+1696 RVAGNAAVMAKYFG
-1710 EASAAAATAMASIG
+1710 DPSPSVAPAMISSASSSGGAPSTSASAAVAPGS
-1724 GTGGGVGGGGGSTT
+1724 GTPVT
-1738 PMARKTNM
+1738 RKTNM

-1778 GYALVLEI
+1778 GYELSLEI

-1835 LCSPTVKLRATFALL
+1835 LCSPSVKLRATFSLL
-1850 NAAGN
+1850 SAAGN
-1855 DRQSIISPSDNS
+1855 ERQSIISPSDNS

-1872 SSTEAHQY
+1872 SSTDAHPY
-1880 PILVEQMI
+1880 PVLVEQMI

-1913 DIIASPIRAR
+1913 DIIASPIRSR
-1923 IESIYSRSLGGH
+1923 IEAIYSRSCLGG
-1935 LDQSATSINQGLI
+1935 SYPGSKECVNQGLI

-1955 ARVLAEIVYQTVL
+1955 ARVLAEIVYQTAM
-1968 GEYDKLFLPP
+1968 GEYDKLFMPP

-1992 LSRTWNTG
+1992 VSRTWNTG
-2000 NFGPDAIAFSVD
+2000 NFGPDAIAFAVD
-2012 RPGIAVAGA
+2012 RPGVAIAGA

-2058 SYDQEAVHNDLA
+2058 SYDQDAVHNDLA

-2078 HIKEHARYALRLCSQ
+2078 HIKENARYALRLCSQ
-2093 GARTCSGDAGLTSVR
+2093 GARTCSGDAGMPAVR
-2108 GPCGATFH
+2108 GPCGAQFH

-2137 LYYSTPIKQEGNVVG
+2137 LYYSTPMKQDGNSASGRTGDATNV
-2152 GGGAGGGAGAGAG
+2152 
-2165 IGVVDGAAAMLGNL
+2165 AAHMEDRMMLLGP
-2179 NNAHEIS
+2179 HEVS

-2194 ASDITK
+2194 AADITK

-2212 MAAASCSPSDNSSN
+2212 MAASCSPSDNSSN

-2248 ANNSRTAALPP
+2248 ANNSRTAALPTAL
-2259 VVMVDPV
+2259 DPQLSTA
-2266 GRDLGKRI
+2266 RDLGKRI
-2274 ESFSKGIMETLKF
+2274 ESFSKGLMETLKF
-2287 DSKRSSTNPFEMEIE
+2287 DKRSTNPFEMEIE
-2302 IGATEIGVEETA
+2302 IGATEVEESA
-2314 DLNYRNGQ
+2314 DLRNGQ
-2322 MAAKLNGN
+2322 SQSVSQSQSQSVPINGN
-2330 EQRAEYELSADQ
+2330 ERTTDFEFAE
-2342 QQQQGQQQPAAVV
+2342 QPA
-2355 VVSAAVQAA
+2355 
-2364 QQLIHS
+2364 QQSMPQHLHS
-2370 DSEEAPALGMA
+2370 DSEEAPLEVAGMA
-2381 AGGGVLSGGGGGV
+2381 AGSGASVADGSGGVAGV
-2394 LVGGSVPAIQLLEVF
+2394 GSQAAAVQLLEVF

-2419 LLPLVYGH
+2419 LLPLVYAH
-2427 MANLACSDPKSSV
+2427 IANLACSDPKSSV

-2452 IAALNQLHVSSK
+2452 IAALNQLHVSK
-2464 EQRSVGGGG
+2464 DQRQPEPSLFATQTSG
-2473 SETDHHL
+2473 S
-2480 LGPPSATTSHNSTT
+2480 GNSNSSSTT
-2494 SNHYCLVESEHP
+2494 SNHYCVVESDHP
-2506 YRSATISCYR
+2506 YKSASISSYR

-2542 LLLSIPMRPTVSNQT
+2542 LLLSIPMRPAS
-2557 TCQQAATAASSS
+2557 QAPPVPHV
-2569 GDDYYDMLDNNL
+2569 DDYLEQADNNVHGAGDRRR
-2581 TTTTTGRKPTTNN
+2581 TTGGGIAGSGAAPNTHQRS
-2594 CRNAQLTMTS
+2594 ASVQLTMAS
-2604 CCRTA
+2604 CCRSPGGGNAPGSASAPSST
-2609 HPINNSDA
+2609 PLRSQDP
-2617 NDRDWIVVKKFNTA
+2617 NDREWIVVKKFNTA
-2631 SNWLQNVLILPGNC
+2631 STWLHNVLILPGNC

-2657 QDPHNNRYGFKC
+2657 QDPHNNRFGFKC
-2669 LVVGYDNPTAINAS
+2669 LVVGYDNPTSINAS

-2708 DLNLP
+2708 ELNLP
-2713 DDKDMEDIS
+2713 DDKDVEDMS
-2722 GIEDTISSHHGLLSK
+2722 GIEETINTHHTLLSK

-2809 GWPTQVTVTIRDQ
+2809 GWPSQVTVTIRDQ

-2841 GPNTSGSGMG
+2841 GSGPNGSATGTGPSGTSAAGVSATGPNVWMRRSSGDTWG
-2851 IGGISSASGNNSKM
+2851 W
-2865 RHGDS
+2865 
-2870 VVGGGHLNLG
+2870 G

-2888 NYEPTTK
+2888 NYEPTSK
-2895 EKMCF
+2895 EKMVF
-2900 KAITFMKPFTNYSF
+2900 KAITFMKPYTNYSF

-2919 SSPVQTRTTEAL
+2919 ASPVQTRVTELLNAK
-2931 SAQDMEDGTFSV
+2931 DMEDGTFSV
-2943 HWTPNSVGGYC
+2943 QWTPSSVGAYC
-2954 LAVIID
+2954 LAVTID
-2960 GIQLEEVYRVDVKE
+2960 GIPLEEVYRVDVKE
-2974 GVLPP
+2974 GILPP
-2979 PNAHRLGNAARRPQ
+2979 PTQRSSAQRRPQ

-3002 ARHSAGLRIRSHPT
+3002 ARHSSGLRIRSHPT
-3016 LQSEQVGVVRLGGII
+3016 LQSEQVGVVRVGGVI
-3031 SFIDEIENDDGIW
+3031 SFIDEIENDDGVW

-3067 LQFNQHLARSL
+3067 LQFNQHLARML
-3078 LQPVADATR
+3078 LQPVTDKEVNPVRKGATAEEEEEEQPPVTP
-3087 SKSSESNDGSGTA
+3087 SASGEA
-3100 SPLPPPPPP
+3100 SPEPEPDP
-3109 AHNSPKGQGPSSPS
+3109 SPV
-3123 TLSPTKLKS
+3123 LSPAKTK
-3132 SASNS
+3132 
-3137 ASPGK
+3137 PGR
-3142 KIFDFAASASSTNPF
+3142 FLAGHQSTNPF
-3157 LFPLKST
+3157 LYPAKHI
-3164 DLELDVEVADPDAE
+3164 DLAEREAHVQEEHEKEEEQVGDEDADAREPEQEALP
-3178 SSVAVAT
+3178 AV
-3185 ELLPSNLGSAIA
+3185 ELLPAHIGSAIA

-3215 GDVEGAPAPSPASA
+3215 GDAVDGSQPLTPSH
-3229 PSPLPVATGVSV
+3229 SPPLGGVSV
-3241 RELVRVM
+3241 RELVRAM
-3248 GGQEQQQQQQ
+3248 GGQDSP
-3258 RGNGNTN
+3258 RGNGNR
-3265 NTTSTSKSQ
+3265 SQQ
-3274 EQQPQEED
+3274 EQDPE
-3282 FDLASM
+3282 FSLASM
-3288 RRPNYTASQTAA
+3288 RRPNYSASQTAA

-3307 TPRRTVQQEVPGGVA
+3307 TPKRSAVVSSETSGL
-3322 AAQQQQQQEDD
+3322 EDE
-3333 LQLQITTTTTGTKT
+3333 LSLLQITTTTTGQG
-3347 ETQSELHLGDSPASV
+3347 EQQSELQL
-3362 MPIPVAVATTSTAS
+3362 ATTSTSTSTSAS
-3376 SSSCSVASSTTKRN
+3376 TACKRN
-3390 TMGPIKRA
+3390 AMGPIKRA

-3448 EAGDA
+3448 GEAGDP

-3467 SVEVANAGHYLN
+3467 SVEVANAGNYLN

-3492 NSSLHNRSK
+3492 NCSLHNRSK
-3501 HRKNPLTS
+3501 YRKN
-3509 NGDSEHAPL
+3509 L
-3518 LSQTAASSQKGQ
+3518 LSGGGGAAINSGEDPAQK
-3530 GLQALPEL
+3530 LQALPEM

-3567 ALEQQRCLISP
+3567 ALEQREPRLLSP
-3578 SSGETREVANGGDM
+3578 GGRDLNGDADTEGKEGKNSDQGSGGEKD
-3592 DGKIDGKSA
+3592 
-3601 GDVEGLAASTDK
+3601 
-3613 ELGKKC
+3613 LGRKC

-3689 DTCRDKYLAS
+3689 DPCRDRYLAS
-3699 SLSATNVNSSTIPHV
+3699 CRSANNINSAARQLES
-3714 TSNDQSDVNEMNL
+3714 SAAEGNELNL
-3727 FGVKTTTLIA
+3727 FGVKSTTLIA
-3737 NSEVYTTMRENATF
+3737 NAEVYTTMRENATF
-3751 LLELCSSSASM
+3751 LLELCSSSSSAAGGAGSLAAN
-3762 STTVPALSKRS
+3762 SSSSKRS
-3773 PQQQQQQQQQ
+3773 PQQ
-3783 QMAMPMPIVIE
+3783 MSVVAMPVVIE
-3794 HQHLGMGDLSSK
+3794 HQLGNSDLK
-3806 PSTSRADSARSSR
+3806 PSTSRCSR
-3819 IGMGVGIASGRLS
+3819 ITRLS
-3832 GKFSAPFRKSFVGV
+3832 GSKFGPGVGSGAFRKSFVGG
-3846 PPSTPDNVWLAPD
+3846 PPVAPENVWLAPE

-3874 LPYEMFGMGSAG
+3874 LPYEMFGLGPNS
-3886 GGGAGGNDNGYER
+3886 NDNGYDR

-3912 NYEVMSGSM
+3912 NYELLSGSL
-3921 ANQGSTVAP
+3921 APGTTAAGSV
-3930 AGGTLSKFHR
+3930 GGGNLSKFHR

-3945 QGWAALA
+3945 QGWASLA
-3952 QQQHQQHQQQQQHHQ
+3952 QHNHPQPHHPQQQQPHHQQQQHQMHLQLQQHQA
-3967 QPPSSHQPSSHQQ
+3967 PPVE
-3980 AHQNLP
+3980 
-3986 LDIGQAQPKVVYR
+3986 GQPKVVYR
-3999 RRMNSTSEGDGS
+3999 RRNNSTSEGDGS

-4018 EHLRRLVPPK
+4018 EHLRRLVPQK
-4028 LLASVAALHATSSNG
+4028 LLASVSVMQTASGDGSGKDHASGTLGLDQSAGQNG
-4043 GSATGAATSSLATAG
+4043 GGN
-4058 DGKDQLPAASSDS
+4058 
-4071 IGSSALLGRPAMAF
+4071 LLLTRPAMAF
-4085 ITQKHELER
+4085 ITQKHELDR
-4094 LRGAMRRSLRIAACR
+4094 LRAAMRRSLRIAACR

-4137 SSLTLGNTELVD
+4137 SSLNPTGGHQPEGRGD
-4149 GKYEEAEPALEHP
+4149 EASEPALEHP

-4241 AAMAVSTM
+4241 AMAVSTI
-4249 LGGETH
+4249 LKPD
-4255 CDAEHNIAA
+4255 CDAEHNQLHPAA
-4264 AANSQQLSMGV
+4264 TTGGTS
-4275 GAGAGAGA
+4275 GAGAR
-4283 KVLYYTDLSGM
+4283 LLCYTDLSGM

-4334 MTKLNYACKFVLVHI
+4334 LTKLNYACRYLLVHI
-4349 DNSRDLQNKVLNV
+4349 DNSRDIQNKVLNV
-4362 VFYAGQSLGDTNL
+4362 VFYAGQSLGDTNV
-4375 IKSVDVD
+4375 IKSADVD
-4382 QKSCS
+4382 PKACS

-4392 ICDESSTHFRLELH
+4392 ICDDSCTHFRLELH

-4418 LLGLPSSLAAG
+4418 LLGLPIGGAMGAEDPS
-4429 TVDESMK
+4429 DHK
-4436 LHLRLAH
+4436 HQPHLRLSH
-4443 ATRIQQQICEAETLR
+4443 ASRIQQQICEAETLR

-4471 ISNVGNETTAGTA
+4471 ISNVSSDLVPPDSAGI
-4484 AGSGVGG
+4484 GPPSGG
-4491 GSLPAA
+4491 AQ
-4497 DSSTSMLA
+4497 STSLLA

-4539 KKEAQ
+4539 RKEAQ
-4544 RAKEDWEMNNL
+4544 RAKEDWELANL
-4555 AHAHMQLGHQQQ
+4555 AHVLKQSPQQH
-4567 QQQQQEQQ
+4567 
-4575 QPIPPSVP
+4575 SAP
-4583 ATESSSERSRAPDT
+4583 APAASASCESTPERSRAPDT

-4674 SIANQSASDFDMTR
+4674 SIAHQSASDFDMSR

-4700 KSLQLQIKVK
+4700 KSLQLQVKVK
-4710 TNTQNA
+4710 TTVA
-4716 TTGSSAANTGSG
+4716 SAGPSG
-4728 SGNSN
+4728 SGGVSGSSSGN
-4733 GLAIAKPAQL
+4733 GGAALKAGQQ

-4754 SLDLSVQLLRS
+4754 SLDLSVQQLRS
-4765 RPPTAEHLPSQAG
+4765 RPPTGEPGAT
-4778 DPFRF
+4778 DPFQF
-4783 ELPPP
+4783 DVLPPR
-4788 AKKESKRN
+4788 KESKRN

-4801 FLNGI
+4801 FLNGV

-4814 IICLIR
+4814 IISLIR

-4847 RLEEIYRSPEYCTKT
+4847 RLEEIYRSPEHCTKT

-4891 CDTRPMCSNH
+4891 CDTRPLCSNH

-4928 NRKTRTHKRTVC
+4928 NRKTRSHKRTVC

-5035 ACGGVAGEKKCLP
+5035 ACGGVTGERKCLP
-5048 CLQHVCHVRENELA
+5048 CLQHVCHTRENELA

-5087 CAPSVHLECGHVF
+5087 CAPSIHLECGHVF

-5129 ADIQHPI
+5129 ADIQHPL

-5152 RKALMRIKYEGLVKD
+5152 RKALMRIKYEGVVKD
-5167 TIDSKDVTQLAMDRY
+5167 TNSKDVNMTQLAMDRY

-5246 AVFFCFGTTH
+5246 AVYFCFGTTH

-5265 QRLTNIPKN
+5265 QRLTNIPKV

>member
-1 MVGLLNPM
+1 MVGLLNPL
-9 KYGDHFYELYTNN
+9 KYGDHFYELYTNS
-22 TRRKLQNERKALTK
+22 TRRKMQHDRKVLTK
-36 RKSRKEKSAAA
+36 RKSRKDKSAAA
-47 LAAAAA
+47 MAAAAAAA
-53 VLDGGGNLL
+53 VLEGNAGAGGL
-62 GGIVNPLDPPLVKEQ
+62 VNPLDPPLVKEQ
-77 LMLIMP
+77 LMILP

-116 ALFHDGNGGAGGAAL
+116 SLFQEGGAPSGQGGSSQ
-131 KKWSGNMGSSC
+131 KKWSNNVNSAC
-142 CLVCAGSCMVS
+142 CMMCAHSCMIS
-153 NLVDCSCHAPA
+153 NLLDCSCHAHMA
-164 AGIAVGAGGA
+164 MHGAVGPGNAGP
-174 GAAGGAAAAG
+174 GGPVGVLVDGRIPAPVPVVVG
-184 GAGGAG
+184 GPGLP
-190 AGAAVGAAAAGGGQA
+190 VE
-205 DKRTRRDS
+205 KRPRRDS
-213 ANSDADSDIE
+213 ANSDADSDTE
-223 EPVEREP
+223 EPTEREP

-252 ARHIQPLLCTKAL
+252 ARHVHPLLCTKAL

-300 MPAALSSTTGAE
+300 MPAALNSATGAE

-333 GKMLKAIAAMLMSPR
+333 GKMLKAIAAMLMTPR
-348 QLSAQIVQLPAV
+348 QLSAQIVQLPVV
-360 LAALQHTV
+360 LATLQHTV
-368 VSAALNKPT
+368 ISAALNKPT

-387 HNSLVDE
+387 HNSLIDE
-394 FSLKLPSAISSTAS
+394 FPVKLPPLSTGAPITS
-408 SAAPAMACDGVFI
+408 PAMACDGVFV
-421 YLLHGGVLLKIGTG
+421 YLLYGGTLLKIGTG

-451 SRERNPWLGY
+451 SHERSAWLGY
-461 SGGQLYYRRNC
+461 SGGQLYFRRTC
-472 RRNADQLQMVGLDTL
+472 RRSAGDQLQMVGLDTL
-487 ALKTMS
+487 AIKAMS
-493 PLNMLPMREGL
+493 PLSMLHMREGL

-533 YHNSYSSDS
+533 YHNSYNIDP

-564 EDELLNQH
+564 EDELLNQY

-599 LGMACGK
+599 MGMACGK

-638 KLTELIISK
+638 KLTELVISK
-647 AAHIVHVAVGHDG
+647 AANIVHVAVGHDG

-669 GTVYFAG
+669 GTVFFAG

-751 ITKVALGKA
+751 VTKVALGKA

-778 KGQCGRVFNKLMP
+778 KGQCGRIFNKLQP
-791 VKDVPSSSSSLA
+791 VKDVPPFASSSTAAACFASL
-803 YANLLAMDKRLKVDF
+803 LPLDKRLKLDF
-818 STLCDYDEHNLVQ
+818 STLCDYDDHNLVQ

-837 VLCRECTG
+837 VICRECTG
-845 YNVSCVSALNVPLE
+845 YNVSCVSALNVPLD

-872 DAGCAKCGLCSAC
+872 DAGCAKCGLCAAC
-885 IALQESEIVDAKVE
+885 IALQDSDEAKTELKPPPSDV
-899 CQPRQQRSKTLIM
+899 QQRQQRSKTLIM
-912 RPRKEK
+912 RRKERK
-918 KASELETG
+918 GELETG
-926 AAGGNGGA
+926 AAGGGAA
-934 TPTDIDKD
+934 TPTDLDKD
-942 PPRVAPLAPQILQLP
+942 PPRVAPLAPQLLQL
-957 TASPVVQVACGLY
+957 TSSSPVVQVACGLH

-980 VFTFGS
+980 VYTFGS

-995 DLQPVSGPVRVHVQG
+995 DLQPVSGPVRVQVPG

-1024 LTHKGMVY
+1024 LTSKGMVY

-1039 GQLGRLPSDYGQK
+1039 GQLGRLPSDYGLK
-1052 PMIPTTVEEE
+1052 PPPQDDDSPVG
-1062 PAGSI
+1062 AGSDGGAGG
-1067 ISGIQPPEAAGTL
+1067 SPTVAPVGMPGPERSQSPANVQPS
-1080 PGGSKE
+1080 GSKE
-1086 NIPMM
+1086 MPPLL
-1091 SNVPVCG
+1091 PV

-1106 WNCAPGA
+1106 WNCSPGA
-1113 VFGLGPTYGKKVTW
+1113 VFGLGPCYGKKVTW

-1159 TILLIPSIHLSF
+1159 TILLIPSIPLSF
-1171 HTLTINRR
+1171 HTLSINRR

-1187 RDQTNF
+1187 RGQTNF
-1193 CDLMQTQPSQTQPE
+1193 VKLMQAQPEQQQPE
-1207 INRNVDTPPLVV
+1207 INSNLDVAVTPV
-1219 AESPSVLVSS
+1219 ADSPAHASTSS
-1229 VALAAT
+1229 LLAALTGTAT

-1240 NEHMSRSMHE
+1240 NEQMSRSMHE
-1250 ARNQIFEEHH
+1250 ARNQIFEE
-1260 QSGESAVPGVATA
+1260 QLPEVGSSA
-1273 AAASSQQ
+1273 AAAAVPAPGTPVSAGSVPRSRRGGKQGTSSP
-1280 QQRQQRRLRSASRQE
+1280 E
-1295 SPTETT
+1295 PIPSP
-1301 PPSQIAFAMDPS
+1301 PQLAFTMDPT

-1320 DGLAKKLR
+1320 DGAARKLR
-1328 CHNVVASDIAETDM
+1328 CHNVVASDINESDA
-1342 NAANYRALLS
+1342 NAATYRSLLS
-1352 PELSLPSKSDA
+1352 PELSLPD
-1363 RVSRSQASL
+1363 RVDSRVARSQASL

-1381 TSAQDNIPGCFEQV
+1381 TSAQDNIPGCFEQP
-1395 LPKQPHQT
+1395 LLKQTQQT
-1403 AEAQS
+1403 AETNACMA
-1408 GEYQVVN
+1408 GEFQVVN

-1430 VEAIRFA
+1430 VEAIRFS

-1459 LKLYDLGSDGG
+1459 LKLFDLGGDGG
-1470 GYEKEGV
+1470 GYEKEGI
-1477 LISETKEVPYECAAR
+1477 LISETKEVPYECGAR
-1492 SKHHILLPKPLNA
+1492 SKHHILLPKPVSA
-1505 AAGRWYLV
+1505 VAGRWYLV

-1569 DCKQTPAP
+1569 DCKQTPAQM
-1577 LDADPVQ
+1577 DADPVQ

-1610 ESFKTQLR
+1610 DCFKLQLR
-1618 EQRDRSRP
+1618 EERDRSRP
-1626 LQLQQTLQY
+1626 LQLQQSLQY
-1635 LGYVNKSCLRLL
+1635 LGYVIKSCLRLL
-1647 RKYTNEIYPQRSNAV
+1647 RKYTNEIYPQRNSSTSVATGGGSNA
-1662 AAAAVVA
+1662 AHGSGVVTTA
-1669 AQAGSS
+1669 KQAQ
-1675 SMVAAALS
+1675 S
-1683 KLQAK
+1683 KPN
-1688 AGKDKNSP
+1688 KDKNAP
-1696 RVLSNAAAVVKYFG
+1696 RVVGNAAVMAKYFG
-1710 EASAAAATAMASIG
+1710 DPSPSVAPAMISSASSGGAPSTSASAAVAPGS
-1724 GTGGGVGGGGGSTT
+1724 GTPVT
-1738 PMARKTNM
+1738 RKTNM

-1778 GYALVLEI
+1778 GYELSLEI

-1835 LCSPTVKLRATFALL
+1835 LCSPSVKLRATFSLL
-1850 NAAGN
+1850 SAAGN
-1855 DRQSIISPSDNS
+1855 ERQSIISPSDNS

-1872 SSTEAHQY
+1872 SSTDAHPY
-1880 PILVEQMI
+1880 PVLVEQMI

-1913 DIIASPIRAR
+1913 DIIASPIRSR
-1923 IESIYSRSLGGH
+1923 IEAIYSRSLGSLSYPGGKECV
-1935 LDQSATSINQGLI
+1935 NQGLI

-1955 ARVLAEIVYQTVL
+1955 ARVLAEIVYQTAM
-1968 GEYDKLFLPP
+1968 GEYDKLFMPP

-1992 LSRTWNTG
+1992 VSRTWNTG
-2000 NFGPDAIAFSVD
+2000 NFGPDAIAFAVD
-2012 RPGIAVAGA
+2012 RPGVAIAGA

-2058 SYDQEAVHNDLA
+2058 SYDQDAVHNDLA

-2078 HIKEHARYALRLCSQ
+2078 HIKENARYALRLCSQ
-2093 GARTCSGDAGLTSVR
+2093 GARTCSGDAGMPAVR
-2108 GPCGATFH
+2108 GPCGAQFH

-2137 LYYSTPIKQEGNVVG
+2137 LYYSTPIKQDGNSASG
-2152 GGGAGGGAGAGAG
+2152 RKG
-2165 IGVVDGAAAMLGNL
+2165 DGSNVATHLDDRIMLLGP
-2179 NNAHEIS
+2179 HEVS

-2194 ASDITK
+2194 AADITK

-2212 MAAASCSPSDNSSN
+2212 MAASCSPSDNSSN

-2248 ANNSRTAALPP
+2248 ANNSRTAALPTAI
-2259 VVMVDPV
+2259 DPQLSTA
-2266 GRDLGKRI
+2266 RDLGKRI
-2274 ESFSKGIMETLKF
+2274 ESFSKGLMETLKF
-2287 DSKRSSTNPFEMEIE
+2287 DKRSTNPFEMEIE
-2302 IGATEIGVEETA
+2302 IGATEVEESA
-2314 DLNYRNGQ
+2314 DLRNGQ
-2322 MAAKLNGN
+2322 SQSVSQSQSQSQSVPINGN
-2330 EQRAEYELSADQ
+2330 ERTADFEFAE
-2342 QQQQGQQQPAAVV
+2342 QPA
-2355 VVSAAVQAA
+2355 
-2364 QQLIHS
+2364 QQSMPQHLHS
-2370 DSEEAPALGMA
+2370 DSEEAPLEVAGMA
-2381 AGGGVLSGGGGGV
+2381 ASD
-2394 LVGGSVPAIQLLEVF
+2394 SFPACTNAPYLGRVSSQAAAVQLLEVF

-2419 LLPLVYGH
+2419 LLPLVYAH
-2427 MANLACSDPKSSV
+2427 IANLACSDPKSSV

-2452 IAALNQLHVSSK
+2452 IAALNQLHVSK
-2464 EQRSVGGGG
+2464 DQRQPEPVLFATQTSG
-2473 SETDHHL
+2473 S
-2480 LGPPSATTSHNSTT
+2480 GNSSSSSTT
-2494 SNHYCLVESEHP
+2494 SNHYCVVESDHP
-2506 YRSATISCYR
+2506 YKSASISSYR

-2542 LLLSIPMRPTVSNQT
+2542 LLLSIPMRPAS
-2557 TCQQAATAASSS
+2557 QAPPVPHV
-2569 GDDYYDMLDNNL
+2569 DDYLEQADNNVNGAGDRRR
-2581 TTTTTGRKPTTNN
+2581 TTGGGIAGSGAAPHTHQRS
-2594 CRNAQLTMTS
+2594 ASVQLTMAS
-2604 CCRTA
+2604 CCRSPGCGNA
-2609 HPINNSDA
+2609 PGSAAAPSSMPLRSQDP
-2617 NDRDWIVVKKFNTA
+2617 NDREWIVVKKFNTA
-2631 SNWLQNVLILPGNC
+2631 STWLHNVLILPGNC

-2669 LVVGYDNPTAINAS
+2669 LVVGYDNPTSINAS

-2708 DLNLP
+2708 ELNLP
-2713 DDKDMEDIS
+2713 DDKDVEDMS
-2722 GIEDTISSHHGLLSK
+2722 GIEETINTHHTLLSK

-2809 GWPTQVTVTIRDQ
+2809 GWPSQVTVTIRDQ

-2841 GPNTSGSGMG
+2841 GSGPNGSATGTGTSGTSAAGVSAPGPNLWMRR
-2851 IGGISSASGNNSKM
+2851 ASGDTW
-2865 RHGDS
+2865 GW
-2870 VVGGGHLNLG
+2870 G

-2888 NYEPTTK
+2888 NYEPTLK
-2895 EKMCF
+2895 EKMVF
-2900 KAITFMKPFTNYSF
+2900 KAITFMKPYANYSF

-2919 SSPVQTRTTEAL
+2919 ASPVQTRVTELLNAK
-2931 SAQDMEDGTFSV
+2931 DMEDGTFSV
-2943 HWTPNSVGGYC
+2943 QWTPSSVGAYC
-2954 LAVIID
+2954 LAVTID
-2960 GIQLEEVYRVDVKE
+2960 GIPLEEVYRVDVKE
-2974 GVLPP
+2974 GILPP
-2979 PNAHRLGNAARRPQ
+2979 PTQRNSAQRRPQ

-3002 ARHSAGLRIRSHPT
+3002 ARHSSGLRIRSHPT
-3016 LQSEQVGVVRLGGII
+3016 LQSEQVGVVRVGGVI
-3031 SFIDEIENDDGIW
+3031 SFIDEIENDDGVW

-3067 LQFNQHLARSL
+3067 LQFNQHLARML
-3078 LQPVADATR
+3078 LQPVTDKEVNPVRKGVGAEEEEEEQPTVTPLA
-3087 SKSSESNDGSGTA
+3087 SGEA
-3100 SPLPPPPPP
+3100 SPEPEPDP
-3109 AHNSPKGQGPSSPS
+3109 SPV
-3123 TLSPTKLKS
+3123 LSPAKAK
-3132 SASNS
+3132 
-3137 ASPGK
+3137 PGR
-3142 KIFDFAASASSTNPF
+3142 FLSGHQSTNPF
-3157 LFPLKST
+3157 LYPAKHV
-3164 DLELDVEVADPDAE
+3164 DLAEREAQVQEEREKEEEQVDDEDADNREPEQEALP
-3178 SSVAVAT
+3178 AV
-3185 ELLPSNLGSAIA
+3185 ELLPAHIGSAIA

-3215 GDVEGAPAPSPASA
+3215 GDAVDGPQPLTPSH
-3229 PSPLPVATGVSV
+3229 SPPLAGVSV
-3241 RELVRVM
+3241 RELVRAM
-3248 GGQEQQQQQQ
+3248 GGQDSP
-3258 RGNGNTN
+3258 RGNGNR
-3265 NTTSTSKSQ
+3265 SQQ
-3274 EQQPQEED
+3274 EQDPE
-3282 FDLASM
+3282 FSLASM
-3288 RRPNYTASQTAA
+3288 RRPNYSASQTAA

-3307 TPRRTVQQEVPGGVA
+3307 TPKRSAVVA
-3322 AAQQQQQQEDD
+3322 SETSGLEDE
-3333 LQLQITTTTTGTKT
+3333 LSLLQITTTTTGQG
-3347 ETQSELHLGDSPASV
+3347 EQQSELQL
-3362 MPIPVAVATTSTAS
+3362 ATTSTAS
-3376 SSSCSVASSTTKRN
+3376 SASKRN

-3448 EAGDA
+3448 GEGGDP

-3467 SVEVANAGHYLN
+3467 SVEVANAGNYLN

-3492 NSSLHNRSK
+3492 NCSLHNRSK
-3501 HRKNPLTS
+3501 YRKN
-3509 NGDSEHAPL
+3509 L
-3518 LSQTAASSQKGQ
+3518 LSGGGGAINSGDDTAQK
-3530 GLQALPEL
+3530 LQALPEM

-3567 ALEQQRCLISP
+3567 ALEQREPRLLSP
-3578 SSGETREVANGGDM
+3578 GSRDLNGDA
-3592 DGKIDGKSA
+3592 DTEGKEGKNSEQASA
-3601 GDVEGLAASTDK
+3601 GEKD
-3613 ELGKKC
+3613 LGRKC

-3689 DTCRDKYLAS
+3689 DPCRDRYLAS
-3699 SLSATNVNSSTIPHV
+3699 CRSANNINSAARQLES
-3714 TSNDQSDVNEMNL
+3714 SAAEGNELNL
-3727 FGVKTTTLIA
+3727 FGVKSTTLIA
-3737 NSEVYTTMRENATF
+3737 NAEVYTTMRENATF
-3751 LLELCSSSASM
+3751 LLELCSSSSSASGAAG
-3762 STTVPALSKRS
+3762 SLAATSSSSKRS
-3773 PQQQQQQQQQ
+3773 PQQ
-3783 QMAMPMPIVIE
+3783 MSVVAMPVVIE
-3794 HQHLGMGDLSSK
+3794 HQLGNSDLK
-3806 PSTSRADSARSSR
+3806 PSTSRCSR
-3819 IGMGVGIASGRLS
+3819 MALLLSGSKFCPGVGSG
-3832 GKFSAPFRKSFVGV
+3832 AFRKSFVGG
-3846 PPSTPDNVWLAPD
+3846 PPAAPENVWLAPE

-3874 LPYEMFGMGSAG
+3874 LPYEDVNCPNS
-3886 GGGAGGNDNGYER
+3886 NDNGYDR

-3912 NYEVMSGSM
+3912 NYDMLSGSL
-3921 ANQGSTVAP
+3921 APGSTAAASV
-3930 AGGTLSKFHR
+3930 GGGNLSKFHR

-3945 QGWAALA
+3945 QGWASLA
-3952 QQQHQQHQQQQQHHQ
+3952 QHNHPPPHHPQQQHHQ
-3967 QPPSSHQPSSHQQ
+3967 QQQMNLQLQQHQAPPV
-3980 AHQNLP
+3980 
-3986 LDIGQAQPKVVYR
+3986 DGQPKVVYR
-3999 RRMNSTSEGDGS
+3999 RRNNSTSEGDGS

-4018 EHLRRLVPPK
+4018 EHLRRLVPQK
-4028 LLASVAALHATSSNG
+4028 LLASVSVMQTASGEGTGKDHASGTLGLDQSAGQNG
-4043 GSATGAATSSLATAG
+4043 GGN
-4058 DGKDQLPAASSDS
+4058 
-4071 IGSSALLGRPAMAF
+4071 LLLTRPAMAF
-4085 ITQKHELER
+4085 ITQKHELDR
-4094 LRGAMRRSLRIAACR
+4094 LRAAMRRSLRIAACR

-4137 SSLTLGNTELVD
+4137 SSLNPTVGHQPE
-4149 GKYEEAEPALEHP
+4149 GRGEEASEPALEHP

-4241 AAMAVSTM
+4241 AMAVSTI
-4249 LGGETH
+4249 LKPD
-4255 CDAEHNIAA
+4255 CDAEHNQVHPIATGG
-4264 AANSQQLSMGV
+4264 SS
-4275 GAGAGAGA
+4275 GAGAR
-4283 KVLYYTDLSGM
+4283 LLCYTDLAGM

-4334 MTKLNYACKFVLVHI
+4334 LTKLNYACRYLLVHI
-4349 DNSRDLQNKVLNV
+4349 DNSRDIQNKVLNV
-4362 VFYAGQSLGDTNL
+4362 VFYAGQSLGDTNI
-4375 IKSVDVD
+4375 IKSADVD
-4382 QKSCS
+4382 PKACS

-4392 ICDESSTHFRLELH
+4392 ICDDSCTHFRLELH

-4418 LLGLPSSLAAG
+4418 LLGLPIGGAVGSEDSS
-4429 TVDESMK
+4429 DHK
-4436 LHLRLAH
+4436 HQPHLRLSH
-4443 ATRIQQQICEAETLR
+4443 ASRIQQQICEAETLR

-4471 ISNVGNETTAGTA
+4471 ISNVSSDLVPPDSAGIGPPSGGA
-4484 AGSGVGG
+4484 A
-4491 GSLPAA
+4491 
-4497 DSSTSMLA
+4497 STSLLA

-4525 HLQKQVIVHIVHAI
+4525 HLQKQVIVHIGSPI
-4539 KKEAQ
+4539 RKEAQ
-4544 RAKEDWEMNNL
+4544 RAKEDWELANL
-4555 AHAHMQLGHQQQ
+4555 AHVLKQSPQQQ
-4567 QQQQQEQQ
+4567 TA
-4575 QPIPPSVP
+4575 P
-4583 ATESSSERSRAPDT
+4583 ALAASASCESTPERSRAPDT

-4674 SIANQSASDFDMTR
+4674 SIAHQSASDFDMSR

-4700 KSLQLQIKVK
+4700 KSLQLQVKVK
-4710 TNTQNA
+4710 TTVA
-4716 TTGSSAANTGSG
+4716 STGPSG
-4728 SGNSN
+4728 SGGVSGSSSGN
-4733 GLAIAKPAQL
+4733 GGAVLKAGQQ
-4743 EKTPAFVRLCS
+4743 EKTPAFVRLWS
-4754 SLDLSVQLLRS
+4754 SLDLSVQQLRS
-4765 RPPTAEHLPSQAG
+4765 RPPTGEPG
-4778 DPFRF
+4778 TTDPFQF
-4783 ELPPP
+4783 DALPPR
-4788 AKKESKRN
+4788 KESKRN

-4801 FLNGI
+4801 FLNGV

-4814 IICLIR
+4814 IISLIR

-4847 RLEEIYRSPEYCTKT
+4847 RLEEIYRSPEHCTKT

-4891 CDTRPMCSNH
+4891 CDTRPLCSNH

-4928 NRKTRTHKRTVC
+4928 NRKTRSHKRTVC

-5035 ACGGVAGEKKCLP
+5035 ACGGVTGERKCLP
-5048 CLQHVCHVRENELA
+5048 CLQHVCHTRENELA

-5087 CAPSVHLECGHVF
+5087 CAPSIHLECGHVF

-5129 ADIQHPI
+5129 ADIQHP
-5136 LADILEPIN
+5136 LLSDILEPIN

-5152 RKALMRIKYEGLVKD
+5152 RKALMRIKYEGVVKD
-5167 TIDSKDVTQLAMDRY
+5167 TDSKNVNMTQLAMDRY

-5265 QRLTNIPKN
+5265 QRLTNIPKV

>member
-1 MVGLLNPM
+1 MVGLLNPL

-22 TRRKLQNERKALTK
+22 TRRKMQHDRKVLTK
-36 RKSRKEKSAAA
+36 RKSRKDKSAAA
-47 LAAAAA
+47 MAAAAAAA
-53 VLDGGGNLL
+53 VLEGNAGAGGL
-62 GGIVNPLDPPLVKEQ
+62 VNPLDPPLVKEQ
-77 LMLIMP
+77 LMILP

-116 ALFHDGNGGAGGAAL
+116 SLFHEGGAAGGPGGSSL
-131 KKWSGNMGSSC
+131 KKWSNNLNSAC
-142 CLVCAGSCMVS
+142 CMMCAHSCMIS
-153 NLVDCSCHAPA
+153 NLLDCSCHAHLA
-164 AGIAVGAGGA
+164 MHGAVGPGNAGP
-174 GAAGGAAAAG
+174 GGPVGVIVDGRVPAPVPVVVG
-184 GAGGAG
+184 GPGLPAE
-190 AGAAVGAAAAGGGQA
+190 
-205 DKRTRRDS
+205 KRPRRDS
-213 ANSDADSDIE
+213 ANSDADSDTE
-223 EPVEREP
+223 EPTEREP

-252 ARHIQPLLCTKAL
+252 ARHVHPLLCTKAL

-285 ELINPLYDLLLDLAT
+285 ELIIPLYDLLLDLAT
-300 MPAALSSTTGAE
+300 MPAALNSATGAE

-333 GKMLKAIAAMLMSPR
+333 GKMLKAIAAMLMTPR
-348 QLSAQIVQLPAV
+348 QLSAQIVQLPVV
-360 LAALQHTV
+360 LATLQHTV
-368 VSAALNKPT
+368 ISAALNKPT

-387 HNSLVDE
+387 HNSLIDE
-394 FSLKLPSAISSTAS
+394 FPLKLPPLSTGAPITS
-408 SAAPAMACDGVFI
+408 PAMACDGVFV
-421 YLLHGGVLLKIGTG
+421 YLLYGGTLLKIGTG

-443 IYAQNEDF
+443 VYAQNEDF
-451 SRERNPWLGY
+451 SHERSAWLGY
-461 SGGQLYYRRNC
+461 SGGQLYFRRTC
-472 RRNADQLQMVGLDTL
+472 RRSAGDQLQMVGLDTL
-487 ALKTMS
+487 AIKAMS
-493 PLNMLPMREGL
+493 PLSMLHMREGL

-533 YHNSYSSDS
+533 YHNSYNIDP

-564 EDELLNQH
+564 EDELLNQY

-599 LGMACGK
+599 MGMACGK

-638 KLTELIISK
+638 KLTELVISK
-647 AAHIVHVAVGHDG
+647 AANIVHVAVGHDG
-660 IHALLVNDD
+660 IHSLLVNDD
-669 GTVYFAG
+669 GTVFFAG

-745 ELLEQH
+745 ELMDQH
-751 ITKVALGKA
+751 VTKVALGKA

-778 KGQCGRVFNKLMP
+778 KGQCGRIFNKLQP
-791 VKDVPSSSSSLA
+791 VKDVPPFASSSTAAACFASL
-803 YANLLAMDKRLKVDF
+803 LPLDKRLKLDF
-818 STLCDYDEHNLVQ
+818 STLCDYDDHNLVQ

-837 VLCRECTG
+837 VICRECTG
-845 YNVSCVSALNVPLE
+845 YNISCVSALNVPLD

-872 DAGCAKCGLCSAC
+872 DAGCAKCGLCAAC
-885 IALQESEIVDAKVE
+885 IALQDSDEAKTELKPPPSDV
-899 CQPRQQRSKTLIM
+899 QQRQQRSKTLIM
-912 RPRKEK
+912 RRKERK
-918 KASELETG
+918 GELETG
-926 AAGGNGGA
+926 AAGGGAA
-934 TPTDIDKD
+934 TPTDLDKD
-942 PPRVAPLAPQILQLP
+942 PPRVAPLAPQLLQL
-957 TASPVVQVACGLY
+957 TSSSPVVQVACGLH

-980 VFTFGS
+980 VYTFGS

-995 DLQPVSGPVRVHVQG
+995 DLQPVSGPVRVQVPG

-1024 LTHKGMVY
+1024 LTSKGMVY

-1039 GQLGRLPSDYGQK
+1039 GQLGRLPSDYGLK
-1052 PMIPTTVEEE
+1052 PPPQDDDSPVG
-1062 PAGSI
+1062 AGSDGGAGG
-1067 ISGIQPPEAAGTL
+1067 SPTVGPVGMPGPERSQSPGNVQPS
-1080 PGGSKE
+1080 GSKE
-1086 NIPMM
+1086 MPPLL
-1091 SNVPVCG
+1091 PV

-1106 WNCAPGA
+1106 WNCSPGA
-1113 VFGLGPTYGKKVTW
+1113 VFGLGPCYGKKVTW

-1159 TILLIPSIHLSF
+1159 TILLIPSIPLSF
-1171 HTLTINRR
+1171 HTLSINRR

-1187 RDQTNF
+1187 RGQTNF
-1193 CDLMQTQPSQTQPE
+1193 VKLMQAQPEQQQPE
-1207 INRNVDTPPLVV
+1207 INSNLDVAVTPV
-1219 AESPSVLVSS
+1219 ADSPAHASTSS
-1229 VALAAT
+1229 LITALTGTAT

-1240 NEHMSRSMHE
+1240 NEQMSRSMHE
-1250 ARNQIFEEHH
+1250 ARNQIFEE
-1260 QSGESAVPGVATA
+1260 QQPEVASSA
-1273 AAASSQQ
+1273 AAAAAVVAPGTPSSAGSVP
-1280 QQRQQRRLRSASRQE
+1280 RSRRGGKQGTN
-1295 SPTETT
+1295 SPEPIPS
-1301 PPSQIAFAMDPS
+1301 PPQLAFTMDPT
-1313 YNVLWVF
+1313 YYVLWVF
-1320 DGLAKKLR
+1320 DGAARKLR
-1328 CHNVVASDIAETDM
+1328 CHNVVASDINESEA
-1342 NAANYRALLS
+1342 NAATYRSLLS
-1352 PELSLPSKSDA
+1352 PELSLPD
-1363 RVSRSQASL
+1363 RVDSRVARSQASL

-1381 TSAQDNIPGCFEQV
+1381 TSAQDNIPGCFEQP
-1395 LPKQPHQT
+1395 LLKQTQQT
-1403 AEAQS
+1403 AETQA
-1408 GEYQVVN
+1408 GEFQVVN

-1430 VEAIRFA
+1430 VEAIRFS

-1459 LKLYDLGSDGG
+1459 LKLFDLGGDGG
-1470 GYEKEGV
+1470 GYEKEGI
-1477 LISETKEVPYECAAR
+1477 LISETKEVPYECGAR
-1492 SKHHILLPKPLNA
+1492 SKHHILLPKPVSA
-1505 AAGRWYLV
+1505 VAGRWYLV

-1569 DCKQTPAP
+1569 DCKQTPAQM
-1577 LDADPVQ
+1577 DADPVQ

-1610 ESFKTQLR
+1610 DCFKLQLR
-1618 EQRDRSRP
+1618 EERDRSRP
-1626 LQLQQTLQY
+1626 LQLQQSLQY
-1635 LGYVNKSCLRLL
+1635 LGYVIKSCLRLL
-1647 RKYTNEIYPQRSNAV
+1647 RKYTNEIYPQRS
-1662 AAAAVVA
+1662 
-1669 AQAGSS
+1669 SS
-1675 SMVAAALS
+1675 SSLATGGGSNAAHGSGVVTTTKMAQS
-1683 KLQAK
+1683 KAN
-1688 AGKDKNSP
+1688 KDKNAP
-1696 RVLSNAAAVVKYFG
+1696 RVAGNAAVMAKYFG
-1710 EASAAAATAMASIG
+1710 DPSPSVAPAMISSASSGGAPSTSTSASAAVAPGS
-1724 GTGGGVGGGGGSTT
+1724 GTPVT
-1738 PMARKTNM
+1738 RKTNM

-1770 FKDIATDE
+1770 FKDIGTDE
-1778 GYALVLEI
+1778 GYELSLEI

-1835 LCSPTVKLRATFALL
+1835 LCSPSVKLRATFSLL
-1850 NAAGN
+1850 SAAGN
-1855 DRQSIISPSDNS
+1855 ERQSIISPSDNS

-1872 SSTEAHQY
+1872 SSTDAHPY
-1880 PILVEQMI
+1880 PVLVEQMI

-1913 DIIASPIRAR
+1913 DIIATPIRSR
-1923 IESIYSRSLGGH
+1923 IEAIYSRSCLGG
-1935 LDQSATSINQGLI
+1935 SYPGSKECVNQGLI

-1955 ARVLAEIVYQTVL
+1955 ARVLAEIVYQTAM
-1968 GEYDKLFLPP
+1968 GEYDKLFMPP

-1992 LSRTWNTG
+1992 VSRTWNTG
-2000 NFGPDAIAFSVD
+2000 NFGPDAIAFAVD
-2012 RPGIAVAGA
+2012 RPGVAIAGA

-2058 SYDQEAVHNDLA
+2058 SYDQDAVHNDLA

-2078 HIKEHARYALRLCSQ
+2078 HIKENARYALRLCSQ
-2093 GARTCSGDAGLTSVR
+2093 GARTCSGDAGMPAVR
-2108 GPCGATFH
+2108 GPCGAQFH

-2137 LYYSTPIKQEGNVVG
+2137 LYYSTPMKQDGNSASG
-2152 GGGAGGGAGAGAG
+2152 RTG
-2165 IGVVDGAAAMLGNL
+2165 DGTNVATHMEDRMMLLGP
-2179 NNAHEIS
+2179 HEVS

-2194 ASDITK
+2194 AADITK

-2212 MAAASCSPSDNSSN
+2212 MAASCSPSDNSSN

-2248 ANNSRTAALPP
+2248 ANNSRTAALPTAL
-2259 VVMVDPV
+2259 DPQLSTA
-2266 GRDLGKRI
+2266 RDLGKRI
-2274 ESFSKGIMETLKF
+2274 ESFSKGLMETLKF
-2287 DSKRSSTNPFEMEIE
+2287 DKRSTNPFEMEIE
-2302 IGATEIGVEETA
+2302 IGATEVEESA
-2314 DLNYRNGQ
+2314 DLRNGQ
-2322 MAAKLNGN
+2322 SQSVSQSQSQSVPINGN
-2330 EQRAEYELSADQ
+2330 ERTTDFEFAE
-2342 QQQQGQQQPAAVV
+2342 QPA
-2355 VVSAAVQAA
+2355 
-2364 QQLIHS
+2364 QQSMPQHLHS
-2370 DSEEAPALGMA
+2370 DSEEAPLEVAGMA
-2381 AGGGVLSGGGGGV
+2381 AGSGVSVADGSGGVAGV
-2394 LVGGSVPAIQLLEVF
+2394 GSQAAAVQLLEVF

-2419 LLPLVYGH
+2419 LLPLVYAH
-2427 MANLACSDPKSSV
+2427 IANLACSDPKSSV

-2452 IAALNQLHVSSK
+2452 IAALNQLHVSK
-2464 EQRSVGGGG
+2464 DQRQPEPALFATQTSG
-2473 SETDHHL
+2473 S
-2480 LGPPSATTSHNSTT
+2480 GNSNSSSTT
-2494 SNHYCLVESEHP
+2494 SNHYCVVESDHP
-2506 YRSATISCYR
+2506 YKSASISSYR

-2542 LLLSIPMRPTVSNQT
+2542 LLLSIPMRPAS
-2557 TCQQAATAASSS
+2557 QAPPVPHV
-2569 GDDYYDMLDNNL
+2569 DDYLEQADNNVHGAGDRRR
-2581 TTTTTGRKPTTNN
+2581 TTGGGIAGSGAAPNTHQRS
-2594 CRNAQLTMTS
+2594 ASVQLTMAS
-2604 CCRTA
+2604 CCRSPGGGNAPGSASAPSST
-2609 HPINNSDA
+2609 PLRSQDP
-2617 NDRDWIVVKKFNTA
+2617 NDREWIVVKKFNTA
-2631 SNWLQNVLILPGNC
+2631 STWLHNVLILPGNC

-2657 QDPHNNRYGFKC
+2657 QDPHNNRFGFKC
-2669 LVVGYDNPTAINAS
+2669 LVVGYDNPTSINAS

-2708 DLNLP
+2708 ELNLP
-2713 DDKDMEDIS
+2713 DDKDVEDMS
-2722 GIEDTISSHHGLLSK
+2722 GIEETINTHHTLLSK

-2809 GWPTQVTVTIRDQ
+2809 GWPSQVTVTIRDQ

-2841 GPNTSGSGMG
+2841 GSGPNGSATGTGAPGTSAAGVAAPGPNLWMRRSSGDTWG
-2851 IGGISSASGNNSKM
+2851 W
-2865 RHGDS
+2865 
-2870 VVGGGHLNLG
+2870 G

-2888 NYEPTTK
+2888 NYEPTSK
-2895 EKMCF
+2895 EKMVF
-2900 KAITFMKPFTNYSF
+2900 KAITFMKPYTNYSF

-2919 SSPVQTRTTEAL
+2919 ASPVQTRVTELLNAK
-2931 SAQDMEDGTFSV
+2931 DMEDGTFSV
-2943 HWTPNSVGGYC
+2943 QWTPSSVGAYC
-2954 LAVIID
+2954 LAVTID
-2960 GIQLEEVYRVDVKE
+2960 GIPLEEVYRVDVKE
-2974 GVLPP
+2974 GILPP
-2979 PNAHRLGNAARRPQ
+2979 PTQRSSAQRRPQ

-3002 ARHSAGLRIRSHPT
+3002 ARHSSGLRIRSHPT
-3016 LQSEQVGVVRLGGII
+3016 LQSEQVGVVRVGGVI
-3031 SFIDEIENDDGIW
+3031 SFIDEIENDDGVW

-3067 LQFNQHLARSL
+3067 LQFNQHLARML
-3078 LQPVADATR
+3078 LQPVTDKEVNPVRKGATAEEEEEEQPPVTP
-3087 SKSSESNDGSGTA
+3087 SASGEA
-3100 SPLPPPPPP
+3100 SPEPEPDP
-3109 AHNSPKGQGPSSPS
+3109 SPV
-3123 TLSPTKLKS
+3123 LSPAKAK
-3132 SASNS
+3132 
-3137 ASPGK
+3137 PGR
-3142 KIFDFAASASSTNPF
+3142 FLAGHQSTNPF
-3157 LFPLKST
+3157 LYPAKHI
-3164 DLELDVEVADPDAE
+3164 DLAEREAHVQEEHEKEAEQLGADEDADARE
-3178 SSVAVAT
+3178 PEQEALPAV
-3185 ELLPSNLGSAIA
+3185 ELLPAHIGSAIA

-3215 GDVEGAPAPSPASA
+3215 GDAVDGSQPLTPSH
-3229 PSPLPVATGVSV
+3229 SPPLGGVSV
-3241 RELVRVM
+3241 RELVRAM
-3248 GGQEQQQQQQ
+3248 GGQDSP
-3258 RGNGNTN
+3258 RGNGNR
-3265 NTTSTSKSQ
+3265 SQQ
-3274 EQQPQEED
+3274 EQDPE
-3282 FDLASM
+3282 FSLASM
-3288 RRPNYTASQTAA
+3288 RRPNYSASQTAA

-3307 TPRRTVQQEVPGGVA
+3307 TPKRSAVA
-3322 AAQQQQQQEDD
+3322 VSSETSGLEDE
-3333 LQLQITTTTTGTKT
+3333 LSLLQITTTTTGQG
-3347 ETQSELHLGDSPASV
+3347 EQQSELQL
-3362 MPIPVAVATTSTAS
+3362 ATTSTAS
-3376 SSSCSVASSTTKRN
+3376 SAGKRSA
-3390 TMGPIKRA
+3390 MGPIKRA

-3448 EAGDA
+3448 GEAGDP

-3467 SVEVANAGHYLN
+3467 SVEVANAGNYLN

-3492 NSSLHNRSK
+3492 NCSLHNRSK
-3501 HRKNPLTS
+3501 YRKN
-3509 NGDSEHAPL
+3509 L
-3518 LSQTAASSQKGQ
+3518 LSGGGGAINSGEDPAQK
-3530 GLQALPEL
+3530 LQALPEM

-3567 ALEQQRCLISP
+3567 ALEQREPRLLSP
-3578 SSGETREVANGGDM
+3578 GGRDLNGDA
-3592 DGKIDGKSA
+3592 DTEGKEGKNSDQGSA
-3601 GDVEGLAASTDK
+3601 GEKD
-3613 ELGKKC
+3613 LGRKC

-3689 DTCRDKYLAS
+3689 DPCRDRYLAS
-3699 SLSATNVNSSTIPHV
+3699 CRSANNINSAARQLES
-3714 TSNDQSDVNEMNL
+3714 SAAEGNELNL
-3727 FGVKTTTLIA
+3727 FGVKSTTLIA
-3737 NSEVYTTMRENATF
+3737 NAEVYTTMRENATF
-3751 LLELCSSSASM
+3751 LLELCSSSSSAAGGAGSLAANSAS
-3762 STTVPALSKRS
+3762 SKRS
-3773 PQQQQQQQQQ
+3773 PQQ
-3783 QMAMPMPIVIE
+3783 MSVVAMPVVIE
-3794 HQHLGMGDLSSK
+3794 HQLGNSDLK
-3806 PSTSRADSARSSR
+3806 PSTSRCSR
-3819 IGMGVGIASGRLS
+3819 IARLS
-3832 GKFSAPFRKSFVGV
+3832 GSKFGPGVGSGAFRKSFVGG
-3846 PPSTPDNVWLAPD
+3846 PPVAPENVWLAPE

-3874 LPYEMFGMGSAG
+3874 LPYEMFGLGPNS
-3886 GGGAGGNDNGYER
+3886 NDNGYDR

-3912 NYEVMSGSM
+3912 NYEMLSGSL
-3921 ANQGSTVAP
+3921 APGATAAGSV
-3930 AGGTLSKFHR
+3930 GGGGGNLSKFHR

-3945 QGWAALA
+3945 QGWASLA
-3952 QQQHQQHQQQQQHHQ
+3952 QHNHPQAHHPQQQQHHQ
-3967 QPPSSHQPSSHQQ
+3967 QQQQMHLQLQQHQAPP
-3980 AHQNLP
+3980 LE
-3986 LDIGQAQPKVVYR
+3986 GQPKVVYR
-3999 RRMNSTSEGDGS
+3999 RRNNSTSEGDGS

-4018 EHLRRLVPPK
+4018 EHLRRLVPQK
-4028 LLASVAALHATSSNG
+4028 LLASVSVMQSAGGDGSGKEHASGTLGLDQSAGQNG
-4043 GSATGAATSSLATAG
+4043 GGSL
-4058 DGKDQLPAASSDS
+4058 
-4071 IGSSALLGRPAMAF
+4071 LLTRPAMAF
-4085 ITQKHELER
+4085 ITQKHELDR
-4094 LRGAMRRSLRIAACR
+4094 LRAAMRRSLRIAACR
-4109 IYALQALNWLLRSVT
+4109 IYALQALNWLLRGVT

-4137 SSLTLGNTELVD
+4137 SSLNPTG
-4149 GKYEEAEPALEHP
+4149 GHQPEARGDEASEPALEHP

-4241 AAMAVSTM
+4241 AMAVSTI
-4249 LGGETH
+4249 LKPD
-4255 CDAEHNIAA
+4255 CDAEHNQVHPAA
-4264 AANSQQLSMGV
+4264 TGGSS
-4275 GAGAGAGA
+4275 GAGAR
-4283 KVLYYTDLSGM
+4283 LLCYTDLSGM

-4334 MTKLNYACKFVLVHI
+4334 LTKLNYACRYLLVHI
-4349 DNSRDLQNKVLNV
+4349 DNSRDIQNKVLNV
-4362 VFYAGQSLGDTNL
+4362 VFYAGQSLGDTNV
-4375 IKSVDVD
+4375 IKSADVD
-4382 QKSCS
+4382 PKACS

-4392 ICDESSTHFRLELH
+4392 ICDDSCTHFRLELH

-4418 LLGLPSSLAAG
+4418 LLGLPIGGAVGAE
-4429 TVDESMK
+4429 DPADHK
-4436 LHLRLAH
+4436 HQPHLRLSH
-4443 ATRIQQQICEAETLR
+4443 ASRIQQQICEAETLR

-4471 ISNVGNETTAGTA
+4471 ISNVSSDLVPPDSAGI
-4484 AGSGVGG
+4484 GPPSGGA
-4491 GSLPAA
+4491 P
-4497 DSSTSMLA
+4497 STSLLA

-4539 KKEAQ
+4539 RKEAQ
-4544 RAKEDWEMNNL
+4544 RAKEDWELANL
-4555 AHAHMQLGHQQQ
+4555 AHVLKQSPQQQ
-4567 QQQQQEQQ
+4567 
-4575 QPIPPSVP
+4575 SAP
-4583 ATESSSERSRAPDT
+4583 APAASASCESTPERSRAPDT

-4648 RRILPEITPESF
+4648 RRILPEISPESF

-4674 SIANQSASDFDMTR
+4674 SIAHQSASDFDMSR

-4700 KSLQLQIKVK
+4700 KSLQLQVKVK
-4710 TNTQNA
+4710 TTVA
-4716 TTGSSAANTGSG
+4716 STGPSG
-4728 SGNSN
+4728 SGGVSGSSSGN
-4733 GLAIAKPAQL
+4733 GGAALKAGQQ

-4754 SLDLSVQLLRS
+4754 SLDLSVQQLRS
-4765 RPPTAEHLPSQAG
+4765 RPPTGEPGAT
-4778 DPFRF
+4778 DPFQF
-4783 ELPPP
+4783 DALPPR
-4788 AKKESKRN
+4788 KESKRN

-4801 FLNGI
+4801 FLNGV

-4814 IICLIR
+4814 IISLIR

-4847 RLEEIYRSPEYCTKT
+4847 RLEEIYRSPEHCTKT

-4891 CDTRPMCSNH
+4891 CDTRPLCSNH

-4928 NRKTRTHKRTVC
+4928 NRKTRSHKRTVC

-5035 ACGGVAGEKKCLP
+5035 ACGGVTGERKCLP
-5048 CLQHVCHVRENELA
+5048 CLQHVCHTRENELA
-5062 EELRD
+5062 EEQRD

-5087 CAPSVHLECGHVF
+5087 CAPSIHLECGHVF

-5129 ADIQHPI
+5129 ADIQHPL

-5152 RKALMRIKYEGLVKD
+5152 RKALMRIKYEGVVKD
-5167 TIDSKDVTQLAMDRY
+5167 TNSKDVNMTQLAMDRY

-5246 AVFFCFGTTH
+5246 AVYFCFGTTH

-5265 QRLTNIPKN
+5265 QRLTNIPKV